1 MIIFRKEYKIVSEKD
16 QKDKA
21 NTLYLYVENIDSVIY
36 AKFGEA
42 FKQTVWERYD
52 ATGYTQHSKQ
62 IKVWKSSV
70 GDKPIHRLLRSMF
83 TWAGNKS
90 ENPLNTNEAY
100 IIKSSD
106 ELDRMIETI
115 TDIVKNQ
122 KIGPDFFRSRCENL
136 TYNPRSYQQ
145 DIINKAQNVLS
156 VKDRV
161 LVNLSTRGGKS
172 FVSLNIC
179 KNIIGKTKVANI
191 LILTPFPAAE
201 GSFEEVANFHKDF
214 KGWKY
219 VRLSA
224 KTKSD
229 EFCDKNIIF
238 CSYQFYDEG
247 KSICQKLIQDMFFDV
262 IVLDECH
269 NTSDSERTKKLL
281 KTLNYGKLLYMSGTP
296 FNDIYSGYF
305 TKDEVVTFDFID
317 FIKFAKAHPDQI
329 KLPNLHIK
337 NVCNVKMLENEL
349 TAMCPDV
356 FKDADAFDFQ
366 TIFSNDQH
374 AEALFTWLFRPVK
387 SSPLIVN
394 TKRWFDLS
402 NQKRII
408 AFFSTTAQVD
418 VAKKALEKLLP
429 NYKVLSVSGEDVDFN
444 SVDEKTINKAF
455 EENENTIIL
464 TCGKLT
470 TGVTLPK
477 LDTIWYFKNTSS
489 AEQFVQILF
498 RTMTPCDGKTDAT
511 MYCFDSEASLKVV
524 KEYATVRLDEM
535 STNISKGENDTYQTV
550 ISDILSCINFT
561 YLTDSYQWNQ
571 ENPDDYF
578 EKLHKLPYSH
588 SVVAAFQNFNSFDG
602 VEDLGT
608 EELKEKD
615 LTITKAQGEATKGQ
629 CDRNNNLKKLF
640 RESNRKSSDDSN
652 EEERTSN
659 KVVKQLLKLLL
670 NIDKKIFVNDFVES
684 YKDLEKLMPK
694 ELKDYEANYK
704 QLLEDNKARLN
715 QMIEDIRYK
724 ESHNK
729 VDELLQGLSFSNS
742 TDMKT
747 PEALLDKMF
756 EKLSNYNGTICD
768 PCAGVGTMLLYA
780 VEKYGFKKED
790 CYGID
795 IDEDNVKIC
804 KKLGFVNI
812 IQGDAQDSKTWGK
825 LNMNFDHI
833 IMNPP
838 YDKNLHLKILQEAMK
853 HSNDVVNLS
862 PIRWLQDPL
871 AEYKKNSDWEK
882 FADIRKK
889 IENLDEIKSIEAT
902 SLFRAAFTMDLG
914 IYHITDKG
922 DWTPSYKSSIV
933 DKVEDVIN
941 CSKVKTLYDF
951 GEKEASDGWRVRL
964 HFIAPFPSNIPNGVT
979 AVGMKYEICHPYH
992 DWVYKD
998 GYTKDG
1004 IFWADNVH
1012 HKAGPKSYTRDDKLP
1027 YSIRFDTETEAYNF
1041 QAYTKTKFFKY
1052 IYSIMKTDQNVPLK
1066 YLPFMPTYT
1075 HPWTDAELYKYFNL
1089 TDEEI
1094 KEIEKEIR

>member
-1 MIIFRKEYKIVSEKD
+1 MTIFGKEYKIVSEKD
-16 QKDKA
+16 QKDKS
-21 NTLYLYVENIDSVIY
+21 NTLYLYIENIDGVTY

-42 FKQTVWERYD
+42 FKQTVWDRYA

-100 IIKSSD
+100 IIKSSA
-106 ELDRMIETI
+106 ELDNMIGTI
-115 TDIVKNQ
+115 TNIVKNQ
-122 KIGPDFFRSRCENL
+122 KIGPDFFRNRCQNL
-136 TYNPRSYQQ
+136 TYSPRSYQQ

-179 KNIIGKTKVANI
+179 KNIIGKTKAANV

-201 GSFEEVANFHKDF
+201 GSFEEVANLHKDF

-219 VRLSA
+219 IRLSA
-224 KTKSD
+224 KTKAD

-247 KSICQKLIQDMFFDV
+247 KAICQKLIKDLFLDV

-269 NTSDSERTKKLL
+269 NTSDSDRTVKLL
-281 KTLNYGKLLYMSGTP
+281 KTLNYSKLLYMSGTP

-337 NVCNVKMLENEL
+337 NVCNISMLQEQL
-349 TAMCPDV
+349 TALSPTVFEDADV
-356 FKDADAFDFQ
+356 FDFP

-374 AEALFTWLFRPVK
+374 AEAFFTWLFRPVK
-387 SSPLIVN
+387 SNPLVVN
-394 TKRWFDLS
+394 TKRWFDL
-402 NQKRII
+402 NDQKRVI

-429 NYKVLSVSGEDVDFN
+429 NYKVLSVSGEDTDFT
-444 SVDEKTINKAF
+444 SVDERKVNDAF
-455 EENENTIIL
+455 KEENTIIL

-477 LDTIWYFKNTSS
+477 LDTIWYFKNTAS
-489 AEQFVQILF
+489 AEQFIQILF

-535 STNISKGENDTYQTV
+535 STNITKDENDTYQKV
-550 ISDILSCINFT
+550 INDILSCINFT
-561 YLTDSYQWNQ
+561 YLSNSYQWQ
-571 ENPDDYF
+571 SEDPDDYF

-602 VEDLGT
+602 VEDIGT

-629 CDRNNNLKKLF
+629 CDRNNKLKQLF
-640 RESNRKSSDDSN
+640 RESKSSNDDTG
-652 EEERTSN
+652 ERDRTSN

-670 NIDKKIFVNDFVES
+670 NIDKKIFVNDFVKS
-684 YKDLEKLMPK
+684 YTDLEKLIPE
-694 ELKDYEANYK
+694 ELKDYKDNYI

-724 ESHNK
+724 ESRGK
-729 VDELLQGLSFSNS
+729 VDELLQGFSFSNS

-747 PEALLDKMF
+747 PEALLDIMF
-756 EKLSNYNGTICD
+756 GKFSNYNGTICD
-768 PCAGVGTMLLYA
+768 PCAGVGTMLRYA

-795 IDEDNVKIC
+795 INEDNVKIC
-804 KKLGFVNI
+804 RKLGFVNI
-812 IQGDAQDSKTWGK
+812 IQGDAKDPETWEK
-825 LNMNFDHI
+825 WNMNFDKI

-853 HSNDVVNLS
+853 HSDEIVNLS

-871 AEYKKNSDWEK
+871 AEYKKNSDFKK
-882 FADIRKK
+882 FEGIRKR
-889 IENLDEIKSIEAT
+889 IETLDVVSKDDVFRHFSITNSE
-902 SLFRAAFTMDLG
+902 DLG
-914 IYHITDKG
+914 IYHITKCGKWQDFYMKLLCKRCYDKIKDSLCTIDHNKKDGWRIRVCSITNPNHRTGGLNSLGKLLIFKDGMKDGKPWYEHFGKNKWSKTTPEITDSIRFNSKEEAENFIDSVENTKFGRWYESHIITDMNICNSNILWLG
-922 DWTPSYKSSIV
+922 DYTHKWT
-933 DKVEDVIN
+933 DEM
-941 CSKVKTLYDF
+941 LYDF
-951 GEKEASDGWRVRL
+951 FG
-964 HFIAPFPSNIPNGVT
+964 
-979 AVGMKYEICHPYH
+979 
-992 DWVYKD
+992 
-998 GYTKDG
+998 
-1004 IFWADNVH
+1004 
-1012 HKAGPKSYTRDDKLP
+1012 
-1027 YSIRFDTETEAYNF
+1027 
-1041 QAYTKTKFFKY
+1041 
-1052 IYSIMKTDQNVPLK
+1052 
-1066 YLPFMPTYT
+1066 
-1075 HPWTDAELYKYFNL
+1075 L
-1089 TDEEI
+1089 TDDEI
-1094 KEIEKEIR
+1094 NEIEQEIN

>member
-1 MIIFRKEYKIVSEKD
+1 MTIFGKEYKIVSEKD

-21 NTLYLYVENIDSVIY
+21 NTLYLYIENIEGVTY

-83 TWAGNKS
+83 TWAGNKN

-136 TYNPRSYQQ
+136 TYSPRSYQQ

-201 GSFEEVANFHKDF
+201 GSFEEVANLHKDF

-224 KTKSD
+224 KTKAD

-247 KSICQKLIQDMFFDV
+247 KAICQKLIQDMFFDV

-337 NVCNVKMLENEL
+337 NACNVKMLENEL
-349 TAMCPDV
+349 TAMYPDV
-356 FKDADAFDFQ
+356 FKDADAFDFP

-374 AEALFTWLFRPVK
+374 AEAFFTWLFRPVK
-387 SSPLIVN
+387 SNPLIVN

-561 YLTDSYQWNQ
+561 YLTGKYQWVD
-571 ENPDDYF
+571 EDPDDYF

-588 SVVAAFQNFNSFDG
+588 SVVAAFQNFTSFDG

-640 RESNRKSSDDSN
+640 RDGNRKPSDDSN

-670 NIDKKIFVNDFVES
+670 NIDKKIFVNDFVKS
-684 YKDLEKLMPK
+684 YKDLKKLMPK

-724 ESHNK
+724 ESHGK

-756 EKLSNYNGTICD
+756 EKLSNYNGIICD

-812 IQGDAQDSKTWGK
+812 IQGDAQDPKTWGK

-838 YDKNLHLKILQEAMK
+838 YDKNLHLKILSEAMK
-853 HSNDVVNLS
+853 HSDDVVNLS

-871 AEYKKNSDWEK
+871 AEYKKNSDWKK
-882 FADIRKK
+882 FESVRKR
-889 IENLDEIKSIEAT
+889 IETLDVVSAAEANK
-902 SLFRAAFTMDLG
+902 LFGIGAFIDLG
-914 IYHITDKG
+914 IYRVTPKCGRDLTNFWKEVRKPAEVTMIEKLITMKDNLLNHIEKQKLDGIRVPLTDIGGNRGYKPVYKELAYVVDG
-922 DWTPSYKSSIV
+922 KKDGKDWTKCKNMGGYEKPEGSALPLSVKFASAAEAQNFY
-933 DKVEDVIN
+933 DV
-941 CSKVKTLYDF
+941 F
-951 GEKEASDGWRVRL
+951 
-964 HFIAPFPSNIPNGVT
+964 
-979 AVGMKYEICHPYH
+979 
-992 DWVYKD
+992 
-998 GYTKDG
+998 YTKFGSWICD
-1004 IFWADNVH
+1004 ITH
-1012 HKAGPKSYTRDDKLP
+1012 TQQHLQPSILP
-1027 YSIRFDTETEAYNF
+1027 WLGD
-1041 QAYTKTKFFKY
+1041 
-1052 IYSIMKTDQNVPLK
+1052 
-1066 YLPFMPTYT
+1066 YT
-1075 HPWTDAELYKYFNL
+1075 HKWNDEMLYEYFGL
-1089 TDEEI
+1089 TEDEI
-1094 KEIEKEIR
+1094 NEIEQDIK

>member
-1 MIIFRKEYKIVSEKD
+1 MIIFGKEYKIVSEKD

-83 TWAGNKS
+83 TWAGNKN

-106 ELDRMIETI
+106 ELDRMIEII

-262 IVLDECH
+262 VILDECH

-337 NVCNVKMLENEL
+337 NVCNIKMLENEL
-349 TAMCPDV
+349 TAMCSDV

-374 AEALFTWLFRPVK
+374 AEAFFTWLFRPVK

-418 VAKKALEKLLP
+418 VAKKAIEKLLP

-640 RESNRKSSDDSN
+640 RNSNKKPSDDSN

-670 NIDKKIFVNDFVES
+670 NIDKKIFVNDFVKS

-724 ESHNK
+724 ESHGK

-812 IQGDAQDSKTWGK
+812 TQGDAQDPKTWEKLGK
-825 LNMNFDHI
+825 NMNFDHI

-838 YDKNLHLKILQEAMK
+838 YNGSLHLKILKEAMK
-853 HSNDVVNLS
+853 HSKEIVNLS
-862 PIRWLQDPL
+862 PANQMFSGVRLIKCHS
-871 AEYKKNSDWEK
+871 EIKKNPELVQNIQDVDLIKPEEASAMFGASFAGPLMLIHYDLTKEGKDYKDFNVIPKNLRSVFDKTVKAVYEGKYPSLWSVIKEGDCSKDKFSLTCPEVHGNQGQSDW
-882 FADIRKK
+882 A
-889 IENLDEIKSIEAT
+889 EIT
-902 SLFRAAFTMDLG
+902 S
-914 IYHITDKG
+914 
-922 DWTPSYKSSIV
+922 
-933 DKVEDVIN
+933 
-941 CSKVKTLYDF
+941 
-951 GEKEASDGWRVRL
+951 
-964 HFIAPFPSNIPNGVT
+964 
-979 AVGMKYEICHPYH
+979 
-992 DWVYKD
+992 
-998 GYTKDG
+998 
-1004 IFWADNVH
+1004 
-1012 HKAGPKSYTRDDKLP
+1012 KSYEKALASKQRWGWHLE
-1027 YSIRFDTETEAYNF
+1027 FDTEEERKNCWECWHLKSHMFIHSLIKADNF
-1041 QAYTKTKFFKY
+1041 NMYQW
-1052 IYSIMKTDQNVPLK
+1052 
-1066 YLPFMPTYT
+1066 LPALDYKKK
-1075 HPWTDAELYKYFNL
+1075 WTDKMLYEYFDL
-1089 TDEEI
+1089 TEDEI
-1094 KEIEKEIR
+1094 KEIEKEIK

>member
-1 MIIFRKEYKIVSEKD
+1 MIVFGKEYKIVSEKD
-16 QKDKA
+16 QKNKA
-21 NTLYLYVENIDSVIY
+21 NTLYLYIENIDDVIY

-106 ELDRMIETI
+106 ELDRMIKTI

-136 TYNPRSYQQ
+136 TYSPRSYQQ

-247 KSICQKLIQDMFFDV
+247 KAICQKLIQDMFFDV

-356 FKDADAFDFQ
+356 FKDADAFDFP

-374 AEALFTWLFRPVK
+374 AEAFFTWLFRPVK
-387 SSPLIVN
+387 SNPLIVN

-418 VAKKALEKLLP
+418 VAKKAIEKLLP
-429 NYKVLSVSGEDVDFN
+429 NYKVLSVSGEDVDFT
-444 SVDEKTINKAF
+444 SVDEKTVNDAF
-455 EENENTIIL
+455 ENENTIIL

-561 YLTDSYQWNQ
+561 YLTNKYQWVD
-571 ENPDDYF
+571 EDPDDYF

-640 RESNRKSSDDSN
+640 RESNRKPSDDSN

-670 NIDKKIFVNDFVES
+670 NIDKKIFVNDFVKS

-724 ESHNK
+724 ESHGK

-780 VEKYGFKKED
+780 VEKHSFKKED

-825 LNMNFDHI
+825 LGKNMNFDHI

-838 YDKNLHLKILQEAMK
+838 YTTKVEKGRKRALDLDFPIYKEACKHSDDVVCLMRRSQKYKKDGEYTGYQEDDITFEGVNVEVAIFEHKRGLPTLKIKSKYELNGKLDWIKQNDLTSKTITLWHLIDRDWDKFKLGEPVPNGYVALNEVSTKNFTVFTEGEIPLKKNGEPLRMLIYIRTSNSVAMK
-853 HSNDVVNLS
+853 KWLLEYVNPLHNVFRRFGDNNIDRGFTRTIEV
-862 PIRWLQDPL
+862 PEELIR
-871 AEYKKNSDWEK
+871 
-882 FADIRKK
+882 R
-889 IENLDEIKSIEAT
+889 
-902 SLFRAAFTMDLG
+902 
-914 IYHITDKG
+914 
-922 DWTPSYKSSIV
+922 
-933 DKVEDVIN
+933 
-941 CSKVKTLYDF
+941 
-951 GEKEASDGWRVRL
+951 
-964 HFIAPFPSNIPNGVT
+964 
-979 AVGMKYEICHPYH
+979 
-992 DWVYKD
+992 
-998 GYTKDG
+998 
-1004 IFWADNVH
+1004 
-1012 HKAGPKSYTRDDKLP
+1012 
-1027 YSIRFDTETEAYNF
+1027 
-1041 QAYTKTKFFKY
+1041 
-1052 IYSIMKTDQNVPLK
+1052 
-1066 YLPFMPTYT
+1066 
-1075 HPWTDAELYKYFNL
+1075 
-1089 TDEEI
+1089 
-1094 KEIEKEIR
+1094 

>member
-1 MIIFRKEYKIVSEKD
+1 MKIFGKEYKIVSEKD

-21 NTLYLYVENIDSVIY
+21 NTLYLYIENIDGVTY

-136 TYNPRSYQQ
+136 TYSPRSYQQ

-179 KNIIGKTKVANI
+179 KNIIGNTKVANI

-201 GSFEEVANFHKDF
+201 GSFEEVANLHKDF

-224 KTKSD
+224 KTKAD

-247 KSICQKLIQDMFFDV
+247 KAICQKLIQDMFFDV

-356 FKDADAFDFQ
+356 FKDADAFDFP
-366 TIFSNDQH
+366 TVFSNDQH
-374 AEALFTWLFRPVK
+374 AEAFFTWLFRPVK
-387 SSPLIVN
+387 SNPLIVN

-408 AFFSTTAQVD
+408 AFFSTTTQVD

-444 SVDEKTINKAF
+444 SVDEKTINKSF

-561 YLTDSYQWNQ
+561 YLTDKYQWID
-571 ENPDDYF
+571 EDPDDYF

-602 VEDLGT
+602 VDDLGT

-640 RESNRKSSDDSN
+640 RDGNRKPSDDSN

-670 NIDKKIFVNDFVES
+670 NIDKKIFVNDFVKS

-724 ESHNK
+724 ESHGK

-804 KKLGFVNI
+804 KKLEFVNI
-812 IQGDAQDSKTWGK
+812 IKGDAQDPKTWGK

-838 YDKNLHLKILQEAMK
+838 YNGSLHLKILKEAMQ
-853 HSNDVVNLS
+853 HSKEIVNLS
-862 PIRWLQDPL
+862 PANQMFSGVRLIKDHS
-871 AEYKKNSDWEK
+871 EIKKNPELVQHIQDVDLIKPEEASAMFGASFAGPLMLIHYDLTKEGKDYKEFNIIPNNFRSIFDKTVRAVYEGKCTSLWSIIKEGDCPKDKFSLTCPEVHGHQGQSDWAEITSKNYEK
-882 FADIRKK
+882 A
-889 IENLDEIKSIEAT
+889 LA
-902 SLFRAAFTMDLG
+902 
-914 IYHITDKG
+914 
-922 DWTPSYKSSIV
+922 
-933 DKVEDVIN
+933 
-941 CSKVKTLYDF
+941 SKQRW
-951 GEKEASDGWRVRL
+951 GWHL
-964 HFIAPFPSNIPNGVT
+964 
-979 AVGMKYEICHPYH
+979 E
-992 DWVYKD
+992 
-998 GYTKDG
+998 
-1004 IFWADNVH
+1004 
-1012 HKAGPKSYTRDDKLP
+1012 
-1027 YSIRFDTETEAYNF
+1027 FDTEEERKNCWECWHLKSHMFIHSLIKADNF
-1041 QAYTKTKFFKY
+1041 NMYQW
-1052 IYSIMKTDQNVPLK
+1052 
-1066 YLPFMPTYT
+1066 LPALDYT
-1075 HPWTDAELYKYFNL
+1075 HPWTDEMLYEYFGL
-1089 TDEEI
+1089 TEDEV
-1094 KEIEKEIR
+1094 KEIEQGIK

>member
-1 MIIFRKEYKIVSEKD
+1 MTVFGKEYKIVSEKD
-16 QKDKA
+16 QKDKS
-21 NTLYLYVENIDSVIY
+21 NTLYLYVEKVGKSVY

-70 GDKPIHRLLRSMF
+70 GDKPIHRMLRSMF
-83 TWAGNKS
+83 TWAGNKN

-100 IIKSSD
+100 IINSSD
-106 ELDRMIETI
+106 ELDRMIDTI

-122 KIGPDFFRSRCENL
+122 KIGPDFFRDRCENP
-136 TYNPRSYQQ
+136 TYSPRSYQQ
-145 DIINKAQNVLS
+145 DIINKAQNILS

-179 KNIIGKTKVANI
+179 KNIIGKTKAANI

-219 VRLSA
+219 IRLSA
-224 KTKSD
+224 KTKAD

-247 KSICQKLIQDMFFDV
+247 KSICQKLIQDMFIDV

-269 NTSDSERTKKLL
+269 NTSDSDRTKKLL

-337 NVCNVKMLENEL
+337 NVCNVKMLEEQL
-349 TAMCPDV
+349 TAFCPTVFEEADV
-356 FKDADAFDFQ
+356 FDFP
-366 TIFSNDQH
+366 TIFSDGQH
-374 AEALFTWLFRPVK
+374 AEAFFAWLFRPV
-387 SSPLIVN
+387 SSNPLIVN
-394 TKRWFDLS
+394 TKRWFDL
-402 NQKRII
+402 NGQKRII

-418 VAKKALEKLLP
+418 IAKKALEKLLP
-429 NYKVLSVSGEDVDFN
+429 NYRVLSVSGEDTDFN
-444 SVDEKTINKAF
+444 SVDEKTVNKAF
-455 EENENTIIL
+455 EENERTIIL

-524 KEYATVRLDEM
+524 KEYAAVRLDEM
-535 STNISKGENDTYQTV
+535 STNISKGEDDTYQTV
-550 ISDILSCINFT
+550 ICDILSCINFT
-561 YLTDSYQWNQ
+561 FLTDSYQWEQ
-571 ENPDDYF
+571 EDPDDYF

-588 SVVAAFQNFNSFDG
+588 SVVAAFQNFSSFDD
-602 VEDLGT
+602 VADLHT

-615 LTITKAQGEATKGQ
+615 LTITKPQGEATKGQ

-640 RESNRKSSDDSN
+640 RDSNKKFSDDSH

-670 NIDKKIFVNDFVES
+670 NLDKKIFVNDFTKS
-684 YKDLEKLMPK
+684 YKDLESLMPE
-694 ELKDYEANYK
+694 ELKDYKDNYI

-724 ESHNK
+724 EKHGL
-729 VDELLQGLSFSNS
+729 DELVQGLSFSNS

-747 PEALLDKMF
+747 PDVLLERMF
-756 EKLSNYNGTICD
+756 SKFSDANGTICD
-768 PCAGVGTMLLYA
+768 PCAGVGIMLLYA
-780 VEKYGFKKED
+780 VKLGFKKEN
-790 CYGID
+790 CYGIEF
-795 IDEDNVKIC
+795 DEDNVKVC
-804 KKLGFVNI
+804 HKLGFVNI
-812 IQGDAQDSKTWGK
+812 IKGDATDAAKWEELGMK
-825 LNMNFDHI
+825 FDKI

-838 YDKNLHLKILQEAMK
+838 YDGNLHLKILNEAMK
-853 HSNDVVNLS
+853 HSDEIVNLS

-871 AEYKKNSDWEK
+871 AEYKKNSDWER
-882 FADIRKK
+882 FESIRGR
-889 IENLDEIKSIEAT
+889 IANLDVVSAAEAQQ
-902 SLFRAAFTMDLG
+902 LFSSGQYENLG
-914 IYHITDKG
+914 IYRLTKNGGLGVLPKPFI
-922 DWTPSYKSSIV
+922 SQALF
-933 DKVEDVIN
+933 DKVNLPTYQGKHKSFYSERVSENYKNFDKPFVKVSALHGNVGAKDWFDIITPQKELAM
-941 CSKVKTLYDF
+941 SKEQNKGGSCTFTYNFDTQEEAENFFAYCHTKFIKACNGNVKT
-951 GEKEASDGWRVRL
+951 
-964 HFIAPFPSNIPNGVT
+964 NIRWPGY
-979 AVGMKYEICHPYH
+979 AV
-992 DWVYKD
+992 
-998 GYTKDG
+998 
-1004 IFWADNVH
+1004 
-1012 HKAGPKSYTRDDKLP
+1012 
-1027 YSIRFDTETEAYNF
+1027 
-1041 QAYTKTKFFKY
+1041 
-1052 IYSIMKTDQNVPLK
+1052 
-1066 YLPFMPTYT
+1066 PFMPTYT
-1075 HPWTDAELYKYFNL
+1075 HPWTDEMLYKYFDL
-1089 TDEEI
+1089 TEDEI
-1094 KEIEKEIR
+1094 KEIESAFN

>member
-1 MIIFRKEYKIVSEKD
+1 MKVFGREYKIISEKD

-21 NTLYLYVENIDSVIY
+21 NTLYLYIENIDGVIY

-122 KIGPDFFRSRCENL
+122 KIGPDFFRNRCENL
-136 TYNPRSYQQ
+136 TYSPRSYQQ

-201 GSFEEVANFHKDF
+201 GSFEEVANLHKDF

-224 KTKSD
+224 KTKAD

-247 KSICQKLIQDMFFDV
+247 KAICQKLIQDMFFDV

-317 FIKFAKAHPDQI
+317 FIKFAKTHPDQI

-356 FKDADAFDFQ
+356 FKDADAFDFP

-374 AEALFTWLFRPVK
+374 AEAFFTWLFQPVK
-387 SSPLIVN
+387 SNPLIVN

-455 EENENTIIL
+455 EENENTVIL

-550 ISDILSCINFT
+550 INDILSCINFT
-561 YLTDSYQWNQ
+561 YLADKYQWID
-571 ENPDDYF
+571 EDPDDYF

-640 RESNRKSSDDSN
+640 RESNRKPSDDSN

-670 NIDKKIFVNDFVES
+670 NIDKKIFVNDLVKS

-812 IQGDAQDSKTWGK
+812 TKGDAQDPKTWGK

-862 PIRWLQDPL
+862 PNFYED
-871 AEYKKNSDWEK
+871 YKKLEDVPVATDIEVIPREEASILFGGIQLAFNLSIQYYVKGQEDKTLLTRYIPEDYKVFSKVKFEK
-882 FADIRKK
+882 SFKDVFTPDYDGKGIFVPLK
-889 IENLDEIKSIEAT
+889 LMTAT
-902 SLFRAAFTMDLG
+902 W
-914 IYHITDKG
+914 DKNK
-922 DWTPSYKSSIV
+922 DHIV
-933 DKVEDVIN
+933 DKLGILVDG
-941 CSKVKTLYDF
+941 KTL
-951 GEKEASDGWRVRL
+951 DG
-964 HFIAPFPSNIPNGVT
+964 T
-979 AVGMKYEICHPYH
+979 Y
-992 DWVYKD
+992 YKD
-998 GYTKDG
+998 ARNRNKDRPCGG
-1004 IFWADNVH
+1004 I
-1012 HKAGPKSYTRDDKLP
+1012 K
-1027 YSIRFDTETEAYNF
+1027 FDTLEEAKAFVDYTES
-1041 QAYTKTKFFKY
+1041 TFFIRWVKAFHTNSRY
-1052 IYSIMKTDQNVPLK
+1052 ILSEY
-1066 YLPFMPTYT
+1066 PFMPTYT
-1075 HPWTDAELYKYFNL
+1075 HPWTDEMLYEYFGL
-1089 TDEEI
+1089 TEDEI
-1094 KEIEKEIR
+1094 KEIEQEIG

>member
-1 MIIFRKEYKIVSEKD
+1 MTVFGKEYKIVSEKD
-16 QKDKA
+16 QKDKS
-21 NTLYLYVENIDSVIY
+21 NTLYLYVEKVGKSVY

-70 GDKPIHRLLRSMF
+70 GDKPIHKMLRSMF
-83 TWAGNKS
+83 TWAGNKN

-100 IIKSSD
+100 IINSSD
-106 ELDRMIETI
+106 ELDRMIDTI

-122 KIGPDFFRSRCENL
+122 KIGPDFFRDRCENL
-136 TYNPRSYQQ
+136 TYSPRSYQQ
-145 DIINKAQNVLS
+145 GIINKAQNILS

-179 KNIIGKTKVANI
+179 KNIIGKTKAANI

-219 VRLSA
+219 IRLSA
-224 KTKSD
+224 KTKAD
-229 EFCDKNIIF
+229 EFCDKNVIF

-247 KSICQKLIQDMFFDV
+247 KSICQKLIQDMFIDV

-269 NTSDSERTKKLL
+269 NTSDSDRTKKLL

-317 FIKFAKAHPDQI
+317 FIKFAKVHPDQI
-329 KLPNLHIK
+329 KLPSLHIK
-337 NVCNVKMLENEL
+337 NVCNVKMLEEQL
-349 TAMCPDV
+349 TAFCPTVFEEADV
-356 FKDADAFDFQ
+356 FDFP

-374 AEALFTWLFRPVK
+374 AEAFFTWLFRPVK
-387 SSPLIVN
+387 SNPLIVN
-394 TKRWFDLS
+394 TKRWFDLN
-402 NQKRII
+402 NQKRVI

-418 VAKKALEKLLP
+418 IAKKVLEKLLP

-455 EENENTIIL
+455 EESERTIIL

-524 KEYATVRLDEM
+524 KEYAAVRLDEM
-535 STNISKGENDTYQTV
+535 STNISKGEDDTYQTV
-550 ISDILSCINFT
+550 IVDILSCINFT
-561 YLTDSYQWNQ
+561 YLTASYQWEQ
-571 ENPDDYF
+571 EDPDDYF

-588 SVVAAFQNFNSFDG
+588 SVVAAFQNFSSFDG
-602 VEDLGT
+602 IEDLHT

-615 LTITKAQGEATKGQ
+615 LTITKPQGEATKGQ
-629 CDRNNNLKKLF
+629 CDRNNMLKKQLF
-640 RESNRKSSDDSN
+640 GSKKPSDDSH

-670 NIDKKIFVNDFVES
+670 NIDKKIFVNDFVKS
-684 YKDLEKLMPK
+684 YKDLESLMPE
-694 ELKDYEANYK
+694 ELKDYKDNYI
-704 QLLEDNKARLN
+704 QLLEDNKVRLN

-724 ESHNK
+724 EKHSL
-729 VDELLQGLSFSNS
+729 DELVQGLSFSNS

-747 PEALLDKMF
+747 PDVLLERMF
-756 EKLSNYNGTICD
+756 SKLSDANGTICD

-780 VEKYGFKKED
+780 VKLGFKKEN
-790 CYGID
+790 CYGIEL
-795 IDEDNVKIC
+795 DEDNVKVC
-804 KKLGFVNI
+804 HKLGFVNI
-812 IQGDAQDSKTWGK
+812 IQGDATDAAKWEELGMK
-825 LNMNFDHI
+825 FDKI

-838 YDKNLHLKILQEAMK
+838 YDGNLHLKILSEAMK
-853 HSNDVVNLS
+853 HSENVVNLS
-862 PIRWLQDPL
+862 PNFYED
-871 AEYKKNSDWEK
+871 YKKLEDVPIASFIDVINRDEASKAFGGIQLSFNLSIQTYSKDKKNEALLDMYVPSTYK
-882 FADIRKK
+882 IFKK
-889 IENLDEIKSIEAT
+889 IKLEKTFKDVFTDNYNESGIFVPLKLMTAT
-902 SLFRAAFTMDLG
+902 W
-914 IYHITDKG
+914 DKNK
-922 DWTPSYKSSIV
+922 DFIV
-933 DKVEDVIN
+933 DKLGVLNDG
-941 CSKVKTLYDF
+941 KT
-951 GEKEASDGWRVRL
+951 SDG
-964 HFIAPFPSNIPNGVT
+964 T
-979 AVGMKYEICHPYH
+979 Y
-992 DWVYKD
+992 YKD
-998 GYTKDG
+998 KRNKNKDRPCGG
-1004 IFWADNVH
+1004 IKF
-1012 HKAGPKSYTRDDKLP
+1012 S
-1027 YSIRFDTETEAYNF
+1027 SIEEAENF
-1041 QAYTKTKFFKY
+1041 IKFTKTKFFISWVKAFHTNSRY
-1052 IYSIMKTDQNVPLK
+1052 ILSEY
-1066 YLPFMPTYT
+1066 PFMPTYK
-1075 HPWTDAELYKYFNL
+1075 HPWTDEMLYKYFDL
-1089 TDEEI
+1089 TEDEI
-1094 KEIEKEIR
+1094 KEIESAFN

>member
-1 MIIFRKEYKIVSEKD
+1 MTIFGKEYKIVFEKD

-21 NTLYLYVENIDSVIY
+21 NTLYLYIENIDGVTY

-122 KIGPDFFRSRCENL
+122 KIGPDFFRNRCENL
-136 TYNPRSYQQ
+136 TYSPRSYQQ

-201 GSFEEVANFHKDF
+201 GSFEEVANLHKDF

-224 KTKSD
+224 KTKAD

-247 KSICQKLIQDMFFDV
+247 KAICQKLIQDMFFDV
-262 IVLDECH
+262 IILDECH
-269 NTSDSERTKKLL
+269 NTSDSERTKNLL

-349 TAMCPDV
+349 TTMCPDV
-356 FKDADAFDFQ
+356 FKDADAFDFP

-374 AEALFTWLFRPVK
+374 AEAFFTWLFRPVK
-387 SSPLIVN
+387 SNPLIVN
-394 TKRWFDLS
+394 TKRWFDLN

-408 AFFSTTAQVD
+408 AFFSTIAQVD

-455 EENENTIIL
+455 EENENTVIL

-550 ISDILSCINFT
+550 INDILSCINFT
-561 YLTDSYQWNQ
+561 YLTDKYQWVD
-571 ENPDDYF
+571 EDPDDYF

-640 RESNRKSSDDSN
+640 RDGNRKPSDDNN

-670 NIDKKIFVNDFVES
+670 NIDKKIFVNDFVKS

-724 ESHNK
+724 ESHGK

-756 EKLSNYNGTICD
+756 EKLSNVNGTICD

-780 VEKYGFKKED
+780 VEKYGFKKEY

-812 IQGDAQDSKTWGK
+812 IQGDAQDPKTWGK
-825 LNMNFDHI
+825 INMNFDHI

-838 YDKNLHLKILQEAMK
+838 YNGSLHLKILKEAIK
-853 HSNDVVNLS
+853 HSKEVVNLS
-862 PIRWLQDPL
+862 PANQMFSGVRLIKDHS
-871 AEYKKNSDWEK
+871 EIKKNPELVQNIQDVDLIKPEEASAMFGASFAGPLMLIHYDLTKEGKDYKEFNIIPKNLRSVFDKTVRSVYEGKYPSLWSIIKEGDCPKDKFSLTCPEVHGNQGQSDWAEITSKNYEK
-882 FADIRKK
+882 A
-889 IENLDEIKSIEAT
+889 LA
-902 SLFRAAFTMDLG
+902 
-914 IYHITDKG
+914 
-922 DWTPSYKSSIV
+922 
-933 DKVEDVIN
+933 
-941 CSKVKTLYDF
+941 SKQRW
-951 GEKEASDGWRVRL
+951 GWHL
-964 HFIAPFPSNIPNGVT
+964 
-979 AVGMKYEICHPYH
+979 E
-992 DWVYKD
+992 
-998 GYTKDG
+998 
-1004 IFWADNVH
+1004 
-1012 HKAGPKSYTRDDKLP
+1012 
-1027 YSIRFDTETEAYNF
+1027 FDTEEDRKNCWECWHLKSHMLIHSLIKADNF
-1041 QAYTKTKFFKY
+1041 NMYQW
-1052 IYSIMKTDQNVPLK
+1052 
-1066 YLPFMPTYT
+1066 LPALDYT
-1075 HPWTDAELYKYFNL
+1075 HPWTDEMLYEYFGL
-1089 TDEEI
+1089 TEDEVN
-1094 KEIEKEIR
+1094 EIEQGIK

>member
-1 MIIFRKEYKIVSEKD
+1 MIVFGKEYKIVSEKD
-16 QKDKA
+16 QKNKA
-21 NTLYLYVENIDSVIY
+21 NTLYLYIENIDDVIY

-83 TWAGNKS
+83 TWAGNKN

-106 ELDRMIETI
+106 ELDKMIETI

-122 KIGPDFFRSRCENL
+122 KTGPDFFRNRCENL

-269 NTSDSERTKKLL
+269 NTSDSERTKKML

-349 TAMCPDV
+349 TTMCPDV
-356 FKDADAFDFQ
+356 FKDADAFDFP

-374 AEALFTWLFRPVK
+374 AEAFFTWLFRPVK
-387 SSPLIVN
+387 SNPLIVN

-402 NQKRII
+402 NQKRVI

-418 VAKKALEKLLP
+418 VVKKALEKLLP
-429 NYKVLSVSGEDVDFN
+429 NYKVLSVSGEDVDFT
-444 SVDEKTINKAF
+444 SVDEKTVNDAF
-455 EENENTIIL
+455 ENENTIIL

-498 RTMTPCDGKTDAT
+498 RTMTSCDGKTDAT

-561 YLTDSYQWNQ
+561 YLTNKYQWVD
-571 ENPDDYF
+571 EDPDDYF

-615 LTITKAQGEATKGQ
+615 LTITKAKGEATKGQ
-629 CDRNNNLKKLF
+629 CDRNNNLRKLF
-640 RESNRKSSDDSN
+640 RESNKKSSDDSN

-670 NIDKKIFVNDFVES
+670 NIDKKIFVNDFVKS

-724 ESHNK
+724 ESHGK

-780 VEKYGFKKED
+780 VEKHSFKKED

-838 YDKNLHLKILQEAMK
+838 YDKNLHLKILQEAIK
-853 HSNDVVNLS
+853 HSDDIVNLS
-862 PIRWLQDPL
+862 PNFYED
-871 AEYKKNSDWEK
+871 YKKLKGVPVASDIDVIPREEASSSFGGIQLPFNLAIQHYIKGEHDESLLTRFMSEDYKKFSKVKFEK
-882 FADIRKK
+882 SFKDVFISDYDCKGVFVPLK
-889 IENLDEIKSIEAT
+889 LMTAT
-902 SLFRAAFTMDLG
+902 W
-914 IYHITDKG
+914 DKNK
-922 DWTPSYKSSIV
+922 DHIV
-933 DKVEDVIN
+933 DKIGILVDG
-941 CSKVKTLYDF
+941 KTLDDTY
-951 GEKEASDGWRVRL
+951 
-964 HFIAPFPSNIPNGVT
+964 
-979 AVGMKYEICHPYH
+979 
-992 DWVYKD
+992 YKD
-998 GYTKDG
+998 ARNRNKDRPCGG
-1004 IFWADNVH
+1004 I
-1012 HKAGPKSYTRDDKLP
+1012 K
-1027 YSIRFDTETEAYNF
+1027 FDTLEEAKAFVEYTESP
-1041 QAYTKTKFFKY
+1041 FFIRWVRAFHTNSRY
-1052 IYSIMKTDQNVPLK
+1052 ILSEY
-1066 YLPFMPTYT
+1066 PFMPTYT
-1075 HPWTDAELYKYFNL
+1075 HPWNDEMLYEYFDL
-1089 TDEEI
+1089 TEDEV
-1094 KEIEKEIR
+1094 KEIEQEIK

>member
-1 MIIFRKEYKIVSEKD
+1 MKIFGKEYKIVSEKD

-21 NTLYLYVENIDSVIY
+21 NTLYLYIENIDGVTY

-136 TYNPRSYQQ
+136 TYSPRSYQQ

-179 KNIIGKTKVANI
+179 KNIIGKTKAANI
-191 LILTPFPAAE
+191 LILTPFSAAE
-201 GSFEEVANFHKDF
+201 GSFEEVANLHKDF

-224 KTKSD
+224 KTKAD

-247 KSICQKLIQDMFFDV
+247 KAICQKLIQDMFFDV

-356 FKDADAFDFQ
+356 FKDADAFDFP

-374 AEALFTWLFRPVK
+374 AEAFFTWLFRPVK
-387 SSPLIVN
+387 SNPLIVN

-444 SVDEKTINKAF
+444 SVDEKTINKSF
-455 EENENTIIL
+455 EENENTVIL

-561 YLTDSYQWNQ
+561 YLTGKYQWVD
-571 ENPDDYF
+571 EDPDDYF

-640 RESNRKSSDDSN
+640 RDGNRKPSDDSN

-670 NIDKKIFVNDFVES
+670 NIDKKIFVNDFVKS

-724 ESHNK
+724 ESHGK

-812 IQGDAQDSKTWGK
+812 IQGDAQDPKTWEK

-838 YDKNLHLKILQEAMK
+838 YDKSLHLKILQEAMK
-853 HSNDVVNLS
+853 HSDDVVNLS

-871 AEYKKNSDWEK
+871 AEYKQGTDYKKYEN
-882 FADIRKK
+882 IRKR
-889 IENLDEIKSIEAT
+889 IASIEEVSGEEAIK
-902 SLFRAAFTMDLG
+902 LFGAAFYSSLG
-914 IYHITDKG
+914 IYHIDG
-922 DWTPSYKSSIV
+922 
-933 DKVEDVIN
+933 
-941 CSKVKTLYDF
+941 
-951 GEKEASDGWRVRL
+951 KEQEA
-964 HFIAPFPSNIPNGVT
+964 F
-979 AVGMKYEICHPYH
+979 KYEFNPLIYKITNYHCKHFTYDAPEDKPYKMVLPATH
-992 DWVYKD
+992 GHLGKYDWAEITSKEWDVAKNVKASSETN
-998 GYTKDG
+998 GYV
-1004 IFWADNVH
+1004 IMA
-1012 HKAGPKSYTRDDKLP
+1012 
-1027 YSIRFDTETEAYNF
+1027 FDTEVEMKNF
-1041 QAYTKTKFFKY
+1041 YDSLFLKLYKWLVKNIKTTAATAQYIKF
-1052 IYSIMKTDQNVPLK
+1052 VPVL
-1066 YLPFMPTYT
+1066 PTYT
-1075 HPWTDAELYKYFNL
+1075 HSWNDEMLYSYFGL
-1089 TDEEI
+1089 TEDEV
-1094 KEIEKEIR
+1094 KEIEQSIK

>member
-1 MIIFRKEYKIVSEKD
+1 MTIFGKEYKIVSEKD

-21 NTLYLYVENIDSVIY
+21 NTLYLYIENIDGVTY

-70 GDKPIHRLLRSMF
+70 GDKPIHRLLCSMF

-106 ELDRMIETI
+106 ELDRIIGTI

-136 TYNPRSYQQ
+136 TYSPRSYQQ

-201 GSFEEVANFHKDF
+201 GSFEEVANLHKDF

-224 KTKSD
+224 KTKAD

-247 KSICQKLIQDMFFDV
+247 KAICQKLIQDMFFDV

-296 FNDIYSGYF
+296 FNDIYSDYF

-356 FKDADAFDFQ
+356 FKDADAFDFP

-374 AEALFTWLFRPVK
+374 AEAFFTWLFRPVK
-387 SSPLIVN
+387 SNPLIVN

-444 SVDEKTINKAF
+444 SVDEKTINKSF
-455 EENENTIIL
+455 EENENTVIL

-561 YLTDSYQWNQ
+561 YLTGKYQWVD
-571 ENPDDYF
+571 EDPDDYF

-640 RESNRKSSDDSN
+640 RESNRKPSDDSN

-670 NIDKKIFVNDFVES
+670 NIDKKIFVNDFVKS

-724 ESHNK
+724 ESHGK

-780 VEKYGFKKED
+780 VEKYGFKKKD

-812 IQGDAQDSKTWGK
+812 IQGDAQDPKTWGK

-833 IMNPP
+833 VMNPP
-838 YDKNLHLKILQEAMK
+838 YTTKVEKGRKRALDLDFPIYKEACKHSDDVVCLMRRSQKYKKDGEYTGYQEDYITFEGVGVEVAIFEHKIGLPTLKI
-853 HSNDVVNLS
+853 
-862 PIRWLQDPL
+862 
-871 AEYKKNSDWEK
+871 
-882 FADIRKK
+882 
-889 IENLDEIKSIEAT
+889 KS
-902 SLFRAAFTMDLG
+902 
-914 IYHITDKG
+914 
-922 DWTPSYKSSIV
+922 
-933 DKVEDVIN
+933 
-941 CSKVKTLYDF
+941 
-951 GEKEASDGWRVRL
+951 
-964 HFIAPFPSNIPNGVT
+964 
-979 AVGMKYEICHPYH
+979 KYELNGKL
-992 DWVYKD
+992 DWIKQNDLTSKTTTLWHLIDRDWDKFKLGEAVPK
-998 GYTKDG
+998 GYVALNEVSTKN
-1004 IFWADNVH
+1004 FTV
-1012 HKAGPKSYTRDDKLP
+1012 
-1027 YSIRFDTETEAYNF
+1027 FTEGE
-1041 QAYTKTKFFKY
+1041 
-1052 IYSIMKTDQNVPLK
+1052 VPLK
-1066 YLPFMPTYT
+1066 KNGEPLRMLIYIRTSNSVAMKKWLLEYVNPLHNVFRRFGDNHIDRGFTRTIEVPE
-1075 HPWTDAELYKYFNL
+1075 EL
-1089 TDEEI
+1089 
-1094 KEIEKEIR
+1094 IRI

>member
-1 MIIFRKEYKIVSEKD
+1 MTIFGKEYKIVSEKD

-21 NTLYLYVENIDSVIY
+21 NTLYLYIENIDGVTY

-52 ATGYTQHSKQ
+52 ATGYTQHSMQ

-106 ELDRMIETI
+106 ELDRIIGTI

-136 TYNPRSYQQ
+136 TYSPRSYQQ

-201 GSFEEVANFHKDF
+201 GSFEEVANLHKDF

-224 KTKSD
+224 KTKAD

-247 KSICQKLIQDMFFDV
+247 KAICQKLIQDMFFDV

-281 KTLNYGKLLYMSGTP
+281 KTLSYGKLLYMSGTP

-356 FKDADAFDFQ
+356 FKDADAFDFP
-366 TIFSNDQH
+366 TVFSNDQH
-374 AEALFTWLFRPVK
+374 AEAFFTWLFRPVK
-387 SSPLIVN
+387 SNPLIVN

-524 KEYATVRLDEM
+524 KEYATVHLDEM

-561 YLTDSYQWNQ
+561 YLTGKYQWVD
-571 ENPDDYF
+571 EDTDDYF

-640 RESNRKSSDDSN
+640 RESNRKPSDDSN

-670 NIDKKIFVNDFVES
+670 NIDKKIFVNDFVKS

-724 ESHNK
+724 ESHGK

-768 PCAGVGTMLLYA
+768 PCAGVGTMLMYA

-812 IQGDAQDSKTWGK
+812 IQGDAQDPKTWGK

-853 HSNDVVNLS
+853 HSDDVVNLS

-882 FADIRKK
+882 FESVRKE
-889 IENLDEIKSIEAT
+889 IETLDVVPNSVACCMFGAGIA
-902 SLFRAAFTMDLG
+902 MNLG
-914 IYHITDKG
+914 IYHITPKGGWERETKWYEKIVIKYWIEKRTLIHHWTGDYKG
-922 DWTPSYKSSIV
+922 DFTG
-933 DKVEDVIN
+933 N
-941 CSKVKTLYDF
+941 FVKLPL
-951 GEKEASDGWRVRL
+951 L
-964 HFIAPFPSNIPNGVT
+964 HGHPGQADW
-979 AVGMKYEICHPYH
+979 YEITSPDKSYCF
-992 DWVYKD
+992 
-998 GYTKDG
+998 TKPDK
-1004 IFWADNVH
+1004 DNVRSPTVNFAT
-1012 HKAGPKSYTRDDKLP
+1012 KEEAEN
-1027 YSIRFDTETEAYNF
+1027 FWDTL
-1041 QAYTKTKFFKY
+1041 QTKFYKFINYKCRC
-1052 IYSIMKTDQNVPLK
+1052 TTTP
-1066 YLPFMPTYT
+1066 PFECFPWLSDYT
-1075 HPWTDAELYKYFNL
+1075 HPWTDEMLFEYFGL
-1089 TDEEI
+1089 TEDEVN
-1094 KEIEKEIR
+1094 EIEQSIK

>member
-1 MIIFRKEYKIVSEKD
+1 MTIFGKEYKIVSEKD

-21 NTLYLYVENIDSVIY
+21 NTLYLYIENIDGVTY

-136 TYNPRSYQQ
+136 TYSPRSYQQ

-201 GSFEEVANFHKDF
+201 GSFEEVANLHKDF
-214 KGWKY
+214 NGWKY

-281 KTLNYGKLLYMSGTP
+281 KTLNYDKLLYMSGTP

-349 TAMCPDV
+349 TTICPDV
-356 FKDADAFDFQ
+356 FKDADAFDFP

-374 AEALFTWLFRPVK
+374 AEAFFTWLFRPVK
-387 SSPLIVN
+387 SNPLIVN

-498 RTMTPCDGKTDAT
+498 RTMTPCDGKTGAT

-561 YLTDSYQWNQ
+561 YLTDKYQWID
-571 ENPDDYF
+571 EDPDDYF

-640 RESNRKSSDDSN
+640 RESNRKPSDDSN

-670 NIDKKIFVNDFVES
+670 NIDKKIFVNDFVKS

-724 ESHNK
+724 ESHGK

-812 IQGDAQDSKTWGK
+812 IQGDAQDPKTWGK

-853 HSNDVVNLS
+853 HSDDIVNLS

-871 AEYKKNSDWEK
+871 AEYKQGTDWK
-882 FADIRKK
+882 TFKDIVKK
-889 IENLDEIKSIEAT
+889 IESVDVVKKDDVFQHFNITNSE
-902 SLFRAAFTMDLG
+902 DLG
-914 IYHITDKG
+914 IYHITKNGGWQNFDTKLLCKKCYDKIKNNLCTI
-922 DWTPSYKSSIV
+922 DHNK
-933 DKVEDVIN
+933 K
-941 CSKVKTLYDF
+941 
-951 GEKEASDGWRVRL
+951 DGWRIR
-964 HFIAPFPSNIPNGVT
+964 ISSISNSNHRTGGLNNLGKLLIF
-979 AVGMKYEICHPYH
+979 
-992 DWVYKD
+992 
-998 GYTKDG
+998 KDG
-1004 IFWADNVH
+1004 IKDGKPWYDFYQKNKWSKTTPEITD
-1012 HKAGPKSYTRDDKLP
+1012 
-1027 YSIRFDTETEAYNF
+1027 SIRFNSEDEAKNF
-1041 QAYTKTKFFKY
+1041 IDSVENTKFGRWY
-1052 IYSIMKTDQNVPLK
+1052 EGHIITDMNICNMNILW
-1066 YLPFMPTYT
+1066 LDDYT
-1075 HPWTDAELYKYFNL
+1075 HPWTSKDLYKFFEL
-1089 TDEEI
+1089 TSEEI
-1094 KEIEKEIR
+1094 QEIESEIND

>member
-1 MIIFRKEYKIVSEKD
+1 MKVFGREYKIISEKD

-21 NTLYLYVENIDSVIY
+21 NTLYLYIENIDGVIY

-122 KIGPDFFRSRCENL
+122 KIGPDFFRNRCENL
-136 TYNPRSYQQ
+136 TYSPRSYQQ

-201 GSFEEVANFHKDF
+201 GSFEEVANLHKDF

-224 KTKSD
+224 KTKAD

-247 KSICQKLIQDMFFDV
+247 KAICQKLIQDMFFDV

-317 FIKFAKAHPDQI
+317 FIKFAKTHPDQI

-356 FKDADAFDFQ
+356 FKDADAFDFP

-374 AEALFTWLFRPVK
+374 AEAFFTWLFRPVK
-387 SSPLIVN
+387 SNPLIVN

-418 VAKKALEKLLP
+418 VIKKALEKLLP

-444 SVDEKTINKAF
+444 SVDEKTVNDAF
-455 EENENTIIL
+455 ENENTIIL

-550 ISDILSCINFT
+550 INDILSCINFT
-561 YLTDSYQWNQ
+561 YLTDKYQWVD
-571 ENPDDYF
+571 EDPDDYF

-615 LTITKAQGEATKGQ
+615 LIITKAQGEATRGQ

-640 RESNRKSSDDSN
+640 RESNRKPSDDSN

-670 NIDKKIFVNDFVES
+670 NIDKKIFVNDFVKS

-724 ESHNK
+724 ESHGK

-780 VEKYGFKKED
+780 VEKYGFKKEN

-812 IQGDAQDSKTWGK
+812 IKGDAQDPKTWGK

-838 YDKNLHLKILQEAMK
+838 YDKNLHLKILQEAKK
-853 HSNDVVNLS
+853 HSDDVVNLS
-862 PIRWLQDPL
+862 PNFYED
-871 AEYKKNSDWEK
+871 YKKLDGVPVASDIDVIPRE
-882 FADIRKK
+882 
-889 IENLDEIKSIEAT
+889 EAS
-902 SLFRAAFTMDLG
+902 SLFGGVQLPFNLAIQHYVKGKHDESLLTRFMSEDYKKFSKVKFEKSFKDVFISDYDCKG
-914 IYHITDKG
+914 IFVPLKLMTAIWDKN
-922 DWTPSYKSSIV
+922 KNHIV
-933 DKVEDVIN
+933 DKIGILVDG
-941 CSKVKTLYDF
+941 KTL
-951 GEKEASDGWRVRL
+951 DG
-964 HFIAPFPSNIPNGVT
+964 I
-979 AVGMKYEICHPYH
+979 Y
-992 DWVYKD
+992 YKD
-998 GYTKDG
+998 ARNRNKNRPCGG
-1004 IFWADNVH
+1004 I
-1012 HKAGPKSYTRDDKLP
+1012 K
-1027 YSIRFDTETEAYNF
+1027 FDTLEEAKAFVEYTESP
-1041 QAYTKTKFFKY
+1041 FFIRWVKAFHTNSRY
-1052 IYSIMKTDQNVPLK
+1052 ILSEY
-1066 YLPFMPTYT
+1066 PFMPTYT
-1075 HPWTDAELYKYFNL
+1075 HPWTDEMLYEYFGL
-1089 TDEEI
+1089 TEDEI
-1094 KEIEKEIR
+1094 NEIEQEIG

>member
-1 MIIFRKEYKIVSEKD
+1 MKIFEKEYKIVSEKD
-16 QKDKA
+16 QKDRA
-21 NTLYLYVENIDSVIY
+21 NTLYLYIEIIDGITY

-42 FKQTVWERYD
+42 FKQTVWDRYA

-106 ELDRMIETI
+106 ELDRMISTV

-136 TYNPRSYQQ
+136 TYSPRSYQQ

-156 VKDRV
+156 IKDRV

-179 KNIIGKTKVANI
+179 KNIIGKIDTANI

-201 GSFEEVANFHKDF
+201 GSFEEVANLHKDF
-214 KGWKY
+214 RGWKY
-219 VRLSA
+219 IRLSA
-224 KTKSD
+224 KTKAD

-247 KSICQKLIQDMFFDV
+247 KAICQKLIKDLFIDV
-262 IVLDECH
+262 IILDECH
-269 NTSDSERTKKLL
+269 NTSDSDRTVKLL

-305 TKDEVVTFDFID
+305 RKDEVVTFDFID

-337 NVCNVKMLENEL
+337 NVCNISMLQEQL
-349 TAMCPDV
+349 TSLSPTVFEDADV
-356 FKDADAFDFQ
+356 FDFP

-374 AEALFTWLFRPVK
+374 AEAFFTWLFRPVK
-387 SSPLIVN
+387 SNPLIVN
-394 TKRWFDLS
+394 TKRWFDL
-402 NQKRII
+402 NDQKRVI

-429 NYKVLSVSGEDVDFN
+429 NYNVLSVSGEDTDFT
-444 SVDEKTINKAF
+444 SVDERKVNDVFK
-455 EENENTIIL
+455 NENTIIL

-535 STNISKGENDTYQTV
+535 STNISKGENDTYRTV
-550 ISDILSCINFT
+550 IEDILSCINFT
-561 YLTDSYQWNQ
+561 YLSSSYQWQ
-571 ENPDDYF
+571 SEDLDDYF

-588 SVVAAFQNFNSFDG
+588 SVVAALQNFSSFDD
-602 VEDLGT
+602 VEDIGT

-629 CDRNNNLKKLF
+629 CDRNNKLKQLL
-640 RESNRKSSDDSN
+640 RESKSSNDDAG
-652 EEERTSN
+652 ERERTSN

-670 NIDKKIFVNDFVES
+670 NIDKKIFVNDFVKS
-684 YKDLEKLMPK
+684 YKDLEKLMPE
-694 ELKDYEANYK
+694 ELKDYRDNYI

-724 ESHNK
+724 ESHGK
-729 VDELLQGLSFSNS
+729 VDELLQGFSFSNS

-756 EKLSNYNGTICD
+756 EKFSNYNGTICD
-768 PCAGVGTMLLYA
+768 PCVGVGTMLLYA

-795 IDEDNVKIC
+795 INEDNVKIC
-804 KKLGFVNI
+804 RKLGFVNI
-812 IQGDAQDSKTWGK
+812 IQGDAKDPKTWEK
-825 LNMNFDHI
+825 LNMNFDKI

-853 HSNDVVNLS
+853 HSDDVVNLS
-862 PIRWLQDPL
+862 PNFYED
-871 AEYKKNSDWEK
+871 YKKLDGVPVASDITVIPREEASILFGGIQLAFNLSIQHYIKGQEDKTLLTRFMSEDYKK
-882 FADIRKK
+882 FSNVKFD
-889 IENLDEIKSIEAT
+889 KSFKDVFIP
-902 SLFRAAFTMDLG
+902 DYDGKG
-914 IYHITDKG
+914 IFVPLKLMTACWDKNK
-922 DWTPSYKSSIV
+922 DHIV
-933 DKVEDVIN
+933 DKLGILLDG
-941 CSKVKTLYDF
+941 KTL
-951 GEKEASDGWRVRL
+951 DGV
-964 HFIAPFPSNIPNGVT
+964 
-979 AVGMKYEICHPYH
+979 Y
-992 DWVYKD
+992 YKD
-998 GYTKDG
+998 VRNKNKDRPCGG
-1004 IFWADNVH
+1004 I
-1012 HKAGPKSYTRDDKLP
+1012 K
-1027 YSIRFDTETEAYNF
+1027 FDTLEEAKAFVEYTESP
-1041 QAYTKTKFFKY
+1041 FFIRWVKAFHTNSRY
-1052 IYSIMKTDQNVPLK
+1052 ILSEY
-1066 YLPFMPTYT
+1066 PFMPTYT
-1075 HPWTDAELYKYFNL
+1075 HPWTDADLYEFFGL
-1089 TDEEI
+1089 TDEEVNI
-1094 KEIEKEIR
+1094 IEKEIK

>member
-1 MIIFRKEYKIVSEKD
+1 MTIFGKEYKIVFEKD

-21 NTLYLYVENIDSVIY
+21 NTLYLYIENIDGVTY

-122 KIGPDFFRSRCENL
+122 KIGPDFFRNRCENL
-136 TYNPRSYQQ
+136 TYSPRSYQQ

-201 GSFEEVANFHKDF
+201 GSFEEVANLHKDF

-224 KTKSD
+224 KTKAD

-247 KSICQKLIQDMFFDV
+247 KAICQKLIQDMFFDV

-356 FKDADAFDFQ
+356 FKDADAFDFP

-374 AEALFTWLFRPVK
+374 AEAFFTWLFRPVK
-387 SSPLIVN
+387 SNPLIVN

-444 SVDEKTINKAF
+444 SVDEKTINKSF
-455 EENENTIIL
+455 EENENTVIL

-550 ISDILSCINFT
+550 INDILSCINFT
-561 YLTDSYQWNQ
+561 YLTDKYQWVD
-571 ENPDDYF
+571 EDPDDYF

-588 SVVAAFQNFNSFDG
+588 SVIAAFQNFNSFDG

-640 RESNRKSSDDSN
+640 RESNRKPSDDSN

-670 NIDKKIFVNDFVES
+670 NIDKKIFVNDFVKS

-724 ESHNK
+724 ESHGK
-729 VDELLQGLSFSNS
+729 VDELIQGLSFSNS

-756 EKLSNYNGTICD
+756 EKLSNVNGTICD

-812 IQGDAQDSKTWGK
+812 IQGDAQDPKTWGK

-838 YDKNLHLKILQEAMK
+838 YDKNLHLKVLSEAMK
-853 HSNDVVNLS
+853 HSDDVVNLS

-871 AEYKKNSDWEK
+871 AEYKQGTDFKRYE
-882 FADIRKK
+882 DIRKR
-889 IENLDEIKSIEAT
+889 IASIEEVSGEEAIK
-902 SLFRAAFTMDLG
+902 LFGAAFYSSLG
-914 IYHITDKG
+914 IYLIDG
-922 DWTPSYKSSIV
+922 
-933 DKVEDVIN
+933 
-941 CSKVKTLYDF
+941 
-951 GEKEASDGWRVRL
+951 KEHDA
-964 HFIAPFPSNIPNGVT
+964 F
-979 AVGMKYEICHPYH
+979 KYEFSPLIYKITNFPCKHFTYDAPEDKPYKLVLPATH
-992 DWVYKD
+992 GHLGKYDWAETTSKEWDVAKNVKASSETN
-998 GYTKDG
+998 GYV
-1004 IFWADNVH
+1004 IMA
-1012 HKAGPKSYTRDDKLP
+1012 
-1027 YSIRFDTETEAYNF
+1027 FDTEVEMKNF
-1041 QAYTKTKFFKY
+1041 YDSLFLKLYKWLVKNIKTTAATAQYIKF
-1052 IYSIMKTDQNVPLK
+1052 VPVL
-1066 YLPFMPTYT
+1066 PTYA
-1075 HPWTDAELYKYFNL
+1075 HPWTDEMLYEYFGL
-1089 TDEEI
+1089 TEDEI
-1094 KEIEKEIR
+1094 KEIEQGIK

>member
-1 MIIFRKEYKIVSEKD
+1 MKIFGKEYKIVSEKD

-21 NTLYLYVENIDSVIY
+21 NTLYLYIENIEGVTY

-106 ELDRMIETI
+106 ELDRIIGTI

-136 TYNPRSYQQ
+136 TYSPRSYQQ
-145 DIINKAQNVLS
+145 DIINKAQNVLN

-179 KNIIGKTKVANI
+179 KNIIGKTNVANI

-201 GSFEEVANFHKDF
+201 GSFEEVANLHKDF

-224 KTKSD
+224 KTKAD

-247 KSICQKLIQDMFFDV
+247 KAICQKLIQDMFFDV

-281 KTLNYGKLLYMSGTP
+281 KTLHYGKLLYMSGTP

-356 FKDADAFDFQ
+356 FKDADAFDFP

-374 AEALFTWLFRPVK
+374 AEAFFTWLFRPVK
-387 SSPLIVN
+387 SNPLIVN

-444 SVDEKTINKAF
+444 SVDEKTINKSF
-455 EENENTIIL
+455 EENENTVIL

-561 YLTDSYQWNQ
+561 YLTGKYQWVD
-571 ENPDDYF
+571 EDPDNYF

-588 SVVAAFQNFNSFDG
+588 SVVAAFQNFNSFDS

-640 RESNRKSSDDSN
+640 RESNRKPSDDNN

-670 NIDKKIFVNDFVES
+670 NIDKKIFVNDFVKS

-724 ESHNK
+724 ESHGK

-756 EKLSNYNGTICD
+756 EKPSNYNGTICD

-812 IQGDAQDSKTWGK
+812 IQGDAQDPKTWGK

-838 YDKNLHLKILQEAMK
+838 YDKNLHLKILSNAMK
-853 HSNDVVNLS
+853 HSDDVVNLS

-871 AEYKKNSDWEK
+871 AEYKQGTDFKRYE
-882 FADIRKK
+882 DIRKRVA
-889 IENLDEIKSIEAT
+889 SIEEVSGEEAIR
-902 SLFRAAFTMDLG
+902 LFSAAFYSSLG
-914 IYHITDKG
+914 IYHIDDK
-922 DWTPSYKSSIV
+922 
-933 DKVEDVIN
+933 EH
-941 CSKVKTLYDF
+941 
-951 GEKEASDGWRVRL
+951 EA
-964 HFIAPFPSNIPNGVT
+964 F
-979 AVGMKYEICHPYH
+979 KYEFNPLIYKITNFPCKHFTYDAPEDKPYKIVLPATH
-992 DWVYKD
+992 GHLGKYDWAEITSKEWDVAKNVKASSETN
-998 GYTKDG
+998 GYV
-1004 IFWADNVH
+1004 IMA
-1012 HKAGPKSYTRDDKLP
+1012 
-1027 YSIRFDTETEAYNF
+1027 FDTEVEMKNF
-1041 QAYTKTKFFKY
+1041 YDSLFLKLYKWLVKNIKTTAATAQYIKF
-1052 IYSIMKTDQNVPLK
+1052 VPVL
-1066 YLPFMPTYT
+1066 PTYT
-1075 HPWTDAELYKYFNL
+1075 HPWTDEMLYSYFGL
-1089 TDEEI
+1089 TEDEVN
-1094 KEIEKEIR
+1094 EIEQSIK

>member
-1 MIIFRKEYKIVSEKD
+1 MIIFGKEYKIVYEKD

-21 NTLYLYVENIDSVIY
+21 NTLYLYIENIDGVTY

-83 TWAGNKS
+83 TWAGNKN

-106 ELDRMIETI
+106 ELDKMIETI

-122 KIGPDFFRSRCENL
+122 KIGPDFFRNRCENL
-136 TYNPRSYQQ
+136 TYSPRSYQQ

-356 FKDADAFDFQ
+356 FKDADAFDFP

-374 AEALFTWLFRPVK
+374 AEAFFTWLFRPVK
-387 SSPLIVN
+387 SNPLIVN

-550 ISDILSCINFT
+550 INDILSCINFT
-561 YLTDSYQWNQ
+561 YLTDKYQWVD
-571 ENPDDYF
+571 EDPDDYF

-640 RESNRKSSDDSN
+640 IDGNRKPSDDNN

-670 NIDKKIFVNDFVES
+670 NIDKKIFVNDFVKS

-724 ESHNK
+724 ESHGK

-756 EKLSNYNGTICD
+756 EKLSNVNGTICD

-812 IQGDAQDSKTWGK
+812 IQGDAQDPKTWGK

-838 YDKNLHLKILQEAMK
+838 YNGSLHLKILKEAIK
-853 HSNDVVNLS
+853 HSKEVVNLS
-862 PIRWLQDPL
+862 PANQMFSGVRLIKDHS
-871 AEYKKNSDWEK
+871 EIKKNPELVQNIQDVDLIKPEEASAMFGASFAGPLMLIHYDLTKEGKDYKEFNIIPKNLRSVFDKTVRSVYEGKYPSLWSIIKEGDCPKDKFSLTCPEVHGNQGQSDWAEITSKNYEK
-882 FADIRKK
+882 A
-889 IENLDEIKSIEAT
+889 LA
-902 SLFRAAFTMDLG
+902 
-914 IYHITDKG
+914 
-922 DWTPSYKSSIV
+922 
-933 DKVEDVIN
+933 
-941 CSKVKTLYDF
+941 SKQRW
-951 GEKEASDGWRVRL
+951 GWHL
-964 HFIAPFPSNIPNGVT
+964 
-979 AVGMKYEICHPYH
+979 E
-992 DWVYKD
+992 
-998 GYTKDG
+998 
-1004 IFWADNVH
+1004 
-1012 HKAGPKSYTRDDKLP
+1012 
-1027 YSIRFDTETEAYNF
+1027 FDTEEDRKNCWECWHLKSHMLFHSLIKADNF
-1041 QAYTKTKFFKY
+1041 NMYQW
-1052 IYSIMKTDQNVPLK
+1052 
-1066 YLPFMPTYT
+1066 LPALDYT
-1075 HPWTDAELYKYFNL
+1075 HPWNDEMLY
-1089 TDEEI
+1089 
-1094 KEIEKEIR
+1094 

>member
-1 MIIFRKEYKIVSEKD
+1 MKVFGKEYKIVSEKD
-16 QKDKA
+16 QKNKA
-21 NTLYLYVENIDSVIY
+21 NTLYLYIENIDDVIY

-42 FKQTVWERYD
+42 FDLTVWDRYN
-52 ATGYTQHSKQ
+52 ATGNTQHWKQ

-70 GDKPIHRLLRSMF
+70 GDKPIHKMLRSMF
-83 TWAGNKS
+83 TWAGKRC

-136 TYNPRSYQQ
+136 TYSPRSYQQ

-179 KNIIGKTKVANI
+179 KNIIGNTKVANI

-201 GSFEEVANFHKDF
+201 GSFEEVANLHKDF

-224 KTKSD
+224 KTKAD

-356 FKDADAFDFQ
+356 FKDADAFDFP

-374 AEALFTWLFRPVK
+374 AEAFFTWLFRPVK
-387 SSPLIVN
+387 SNPLIVN

-444 SVDEKTINKAF
+444 SVDEKTINKSF
-455 EENENTIIL
+455 EENENTVIL

-561 YLTDSYQWNQ
+561 YLTDKYKWVD
-571 ENPDDYF
+571 EDPDDYF

-588 SVVAAFQNFNSFDG
+588 SVVSAFQNFNSFDG

-615 LTITKAQGEATKGQ
+615 LTVTKAQDEATKGQ

-640 RESNRKSSDDSN
+640 RESNRKPSDDSN

-670 NIDKKIFVNDFVES
+670 NIDKKIFVNDFVKS

-724 ESHNK
+724 ESHGK

-747 PEALLDKMF
+747 PEVLLDKMF

-768 PCAGVGTMLLYA
+768 PCAGVGAMLMYA
-780 VEKYGFKKED
+780 VEKYGFNKED

-812 IQGDAQDSKTWGK
+812 IKGDAQDSKTWEKLGK
-825 LNMNFDHI
+825 NMNFDHI

-838 YDKNLHLKILQEAMK
+838 YTTKVEKGRKRALDLDFPIYKEACKHSDDVVCLMRRSQKYKKDGEYTGYQEDDITFEGVGVEVAIFEHRRGLPTLKIKSKYELNGKLDWIKQ
-853 HSNDVVNLS
+853 NDLTS
-862 PIRWLQDPL
+862 KTTTLWHLIDR
-871 AEYKKNSDWEK
+871 DWDK
-882 FADIRKK
+882 FK
-889 IENLDEIKSIEAT
+889 
-902 SLFRAAFTMDLG
+902 LG
-914 IYHITDKG
+914 E
-922 DWTPSYKSSIV
+922 PV
-933 DKVEDVIN
+933 
-941 CSKVKTLYDF
+941 
-951 GEKEASDGWRVRL
+951 
-964 HFIAPFPSNIPNGVT
+964 PNGYV
-979 AVGMKYEICHPYH
+979 ALNEVS
-992 DWVYKD
+992 
-998 GYTKDG
+998 TKN
-1004 IFWADNVH
+1004 FTV
-1012 HKAGPKSYTRDDKLP
+1012 
-1027 YSIRFDTETEAYNF
+1027 FTEGE
-1041 QAYTKTKFFKY
+1041 
-1052 IYSIMKTDQNVPLK
+1052 VPLK
-1066 YLPFMPTYT
+1066 KNGDPLRMLIYIKTSNSVAMKKWLLEYVNPLHNIFRRFGDNHIDRGFTRTIEVPE
-1075 HPWTDAELYKYFNL
+1075 DL
-1089 TDEEI
+1089 TEDEVNEIEQEI
-1094 KEIEKEIR
+1094 K

>member
-1 MIIFRKEYKIVSEKD
+1 MKVFGREYKIISEKD
-16 QKDKA
+16 QKDKV
-21 NTLYLYVENIDSVIY
+21 NTLYLYIENIDGVIY

-122 KIGPDFFRSRCENL
+122 KIGPDFFRNRCENL
-136 TYNPRSYQQ
+136 TYSPRSYQQ

-201 GSFEEVANFHKDF
+201 GSFEEVANLHKDF

-219 VRLSA
+219 VRLSS
-224 KTKSD
+224 KTKAD

-247 KSICQKLIQDMFFDV
+247 KAICQKLIQDMFFDV

-281 KTLNYGKLLYMSGTP
+281 NTLNYGKLLYMSGTP

-356 FKDADAFDFQ
+356 FKDADAFDFP

-374 AEALFTWLFRPVK
+374 AEAFFTWLFQPVK
-387 SSPLIVN
+387 SNPLIVN

-455 EENENTIIL
+455 EENENTVIL

-550 ISDILSCINFT
+550 INDILSCINFI
-561 YLTDSYQWNQ
+561 YLADKYQWID
-571 ENPDDYF
+571 EDPDDYF

-615 LTITKAQGEATKGQ
+615 LIITKAQGEATKGQ

-640 RESNRKSSDDSN
+640 RESNRKPSDDSN

-670 NIDKKIFVNDFVES
+670 NIDKKIFVNDFVKS

-694 ELKDYEANYK
+694 ELKDYESNYK

-724 ESHNK
+724 ESHGK

-812 IQGDAQDSKTWGK
+812 TKGDAQDPKTWGK

-838 YDKNLHLKILQEAMK
+838 YDDLGNTIAENIMDVARKHADEVVCLNQVNFFKSPYLKVK
-853 HSNDVVNLS
+853 V
-862 PIRWLQDPL
+862 
-871 AEYKKNSDWEK
+871 KKDGGRANR
-882 FADIRKK
+882 FADLLKH
-889 IENLDEIKSIEAT
+889 IEDIET
-902 SLFRAAFTMDLG
+902 IPRNEFNKFFNIG
-914 IYHITDKG
+914 G
-922 DWTPSYKSSIV
+922 
-933 DKVEDVIN
+933 
-941 CSKVKTLYDF
+941 
-951 GEKEASDGWRVRL
+951 ASDGAIIVLTKEETKYFDTFNESVFFKFCSEENSILSKANRDKQTPYYVVLKRQSYSVDDID
-964 HFIAPFPSNIPNGVT
+964 FIEDNDKHLG
-979 AVGMKYEICHPYH
+979 
-992 DWVYKD
+992 KD
-998 GYTKDG
+998 KRN
-1004 IFWADNVH
+1004 F
-1012 HKAGPKSYTRDDKLP
+1012 LP
-1027 YSIRFDTETEAYNF
+1027 IYFDTENEKENFIKCYNTRF
-1041 QAYTKTKFFKY
+1041 MKCFLQTLKSGKTTP
-1052 IYSIMKTDQNVPLK
+1052 IGL
-1066 YLPFMPTYT
+1066 LPFMPTYT
-1075 HPWTDAELYKYFNL
+1075 HPWTDEMLYEYFNL
-1089 TDEEI
+1089 TEDEI
-1094 KEIEKEIR
+1094 KEIEQEIG

>member
-1 MIIFRKEYKIVSEKD
+1 MIVFGKEYKIVSEKD
-16 QKDKA
+16 QKNKA
-21 NTLYLYVENIDSVIY
+21 NTLYLYIENIDDVIY

-136 TYNPRSYQQ
+136 TYSPRSYQQ

-201 GSFEEVANFHKDF
+201 GSFEEVANLHKDF

-247 KSICQKLIQDMFFDV
+247 KSICQKLIQDMFFNV

-281 KTLNYGKLLYMSGTP
+281 KTLNYSKLLYMSGTP

-329 KLPNLHIK
+329 KLPNIHIK

-356 FKDADAFDFQ
+356 FKDADAFDFP

-374 AEALFTWLFRPVK
+374 AEAFFTWLFRPVK
-387 SSPLIVN
+387 SNPLIVN

-444 SVDEKTINKAF
+444 SVDEKTINKSF
-455 EENENTIIL
+455 EENDNTIIL

-561 YLTDSYQWNQ
+561 YLTDKYQWID
-571 ENPDDYF
+571 EDTDDYF

-640 RESNRKSSDDSN
+640 RESNRKPSDDSN

-670 NIDKKIFVNDFVES
+670 NIDKKIFVNDFVKS

-694 ELKDYEANYK
+694 ELKDYESNYK

-724 ESHNK
+724 ESHGK

-780 VEKYGFKKED
+780 VEKYGFKKDD

-812 IQGDAQDSKTWGK
+812 IQGDAQDPKTWGK
-825 LNMNFDHI
+825 LNMNFDHTV
-833 IMNPP
+833 MNPP
-838 YDKNLHLKILQEAMK
+838 YNGSLHLKILKEAMQ
-853 HSNDVVNLS
+853 HSKEIVNLS
-862 PIRWLQDPL
+862 PANQMFSGVRLIKDHS
-871 AEYKKNSDWEK
+871 EIKKNPELVQHIQDVDLIKPEEASAMFGASFAGPLMLIHYDLTKEGKDYKEFNIIPNNFRSIFDKTVRAVYEGKYTSLWSIIKEGDCPKDKFSLTCPEVHGHQGQSDWAEITSKNYEK
-882 FADIRKK
+882 A
-889 IENLDEIKSIEAT
+889 LA
-902 SLFRAAFTMDLG
+902 
-914 IYHITDKG
+914 
-922 DWTPSYKSSIV
+922 
-933 DKVEDVIN
+933 
-941 CSKVKTLYDF
+941 SKQRW
-951 GEKEASDGWRVRL
+951 GWHL
-964 HFIAPFPSNIPNGVT
+964 
-979 AVGMKYEICHPYH
+979 E
-992 DWVYKD
+992 
-998 GYTKDG
+998 
-1004 IFWADNVH
+1004 
-1012 HKAGPKSYTRDDKLP
+1012 
-1027 YSIRFDTETEAYNF
+1027 FDTEEERKNCWECWHLKSHMFIHSLIKADNF
-1041 QAYTKTKFFKY
+1041 NMYQW
-1052 IYSIMKTDQNVPLK
+1052 
-1066 YLPFMPTYT
+1066 LPALDYT
-1075 HPWTDAELYKYFNL
+1075 HPWTDEMLYEYFGL
-1089 TDEEI
+1089 TEDEV
-1094 KEIEKEIR
+1094 KEIEQGIK

>member
-1 MIIFRKEYKIVSEKD
+1 MIVFGKEYKIVSEKD

-21 NTLYLYVENIDSVIY
+21 NTLYLYIENIDGVTY

-329 KLPNLHIK
+329 KLPILHIK

-356 FKDADAFDFQ
+356 FKDADAFDFP

-374 AEALFTWLFRPVK
+374 AEAFFTWLFRPVK
-387 SSPLIVN
+387 SNPLIVN

-429 NYKVLSVSGEDVDFN
+429 NYKVLSVSGEDVDFT
-444 SVDEKTINKAF
+444 SVDEKTVNDAF
-455 EENENTIIL
+455 ENENTIIL

-498 RTMTPCDGKTDAT
+498 RTMTPCEGKADAT

-561 YLTDSYQWNQ
+561 YLTDKYQWVD
-571 ENPDDYF
+571 EDPDDYF

-640 RESNRKSSDDSN
+640 RESNRKPSDDSN

-670 NIDKKIFVNDFVES
+670 NIDKKIFVNDFVKS

-694 ELKDYEANYK
+694 ELKDYESNYK

-724 ESHNK
+724 ESHGK

-756 EKLSNYNGTICD
+756 EKFSNYNGIICD

-780 VEKYGFKKED
+780 VEKYGFKKDD

-812 IQGDAQDSKTWGK
+812 IQGDAQDSKTWEKLGK
-825 LNMNFDHI
+825 NMNFDHI

-838 YDKNLHLKILQEAMK
+838 YTTKVEKGRKRALDLDFPIYKEACKHSDDVVCLMRRSQKYKKDGEYTGYQEDNITFEGVNVEVAIFEHKRGLPTLKIKSKYELNGKLDWIKQNDLTSKTTTLWHLIDRDWDKFKLGEA
-853 HSNDVVNLS
+853 V
-862 PIRWLQDPL
+862 
-871 AEYKKNSDWEK
+871 
-882 FADIRKK
+882 
-889 IENLDEIKSIEAT
+889 
-902 SLFRAAFTMDLG
+902 
-914 IYHITDKG
+914 
-922 DWTPSYKSSIV
+922 
-933 DKVEDVIN
+933 
-941 CSKVKTLYDF
+941 
-951 GEKEASDGWRVRL
+951 
-964 HFIAPFPSNIPNGVT
+964 PNGYV
-979 AVGMKYEICHPYH
+979 ALNEVS
-992 DWVYKD
+992 
-998 GYTKDG
+998 TKN
-1004 IFWADNVH
+1004 FTV
-1012 HKAGPKSYTRDDKLP
+1012 
-1027 YSIRFDTETEAYNF
+1027 FTEGE
-1041 QAYTKTKFFKY
+1041 
-1052 IYSIMKTDQNVPLK
+1052 VPLK
-1066 YLPFMPTYT
+1066 KNGEPLRMLIYIRTSNSVAMKKWLLEYVNPLHNVFRRFGDNNIDRGFTRTIEVPE
-1075 HPWTDAELYKYFNL
+1075 EL
-1089 TDEEI
+1089 
-1094 KEIEKEIR
+1094 IRR

>member
-1 MIIFRKEYKIVSEKD
+1 MIIFGKEYKIVSEKS

-21 NTLYLYVENIDSVIY
+21 NTLYLYIEVIDGVTY

-42 FKQTVWERYD
+42 FKQTVWDRYS

-62 IKVWKSSV
+62 IMVWKSSV
-70 GDKPIHRLLRSMF
+70 GDKPIHRMLRSMF

-100 IIKSSD
+100 IVHSSD
-106 ELDRMIETI
+106 ELDNIIDTI

-122 KIGPDFFRSRCENL
+122 KIGPDFFRNRCENL
-136 TYNPRSYQQ
+136 TYSPRSYQQ

-356 FKDADAFDFQ
+356 FKDADAFDFP

-374 AEALFTWLFRPVK
+374 AEAFFTWLFRPVK
-387 SSPLIVN
+387 SNPLIVN

-418 VAKKALEKLLP
+418 VAKKAIEKLLP
-429 NYKVLSVSGEDVDFN
+429 NYKVLSVSGEDVDFT
-444 SVDEKTINKAF
+444 SVDEKTINDAF
-455 EENENTIIL
+455 ENENTIIL

-498 RTMTPCDGKTDAT
+498 RTMTPCEGKADAT

-561 YLTDSYQWNQ
+561 YLTDKYQWVD
-571 ENPDDYF
+571 EDPDDYF

-629 CDRNNNLKKLF
+629 CDRNNKLKQLL
-640 RESNRKSSDDSN
+640 RESKSSNDDAG
-652 EEERTSN
+652 ERERTSN

-670 NIDKKIFVNDFVES
+670 NIDKKIFVNDFVKS

-694 ELKDYEANYK
+694 ELKDYESNYK

-724 ESHNK
+724 ESHGK
-729 VDELLQGLSFSNS
+729 VDELLQGFSFSNS

-756 EKLSNYNGTICD
+756 EKLYNYNGTICD

-804 KKLGFVNI
+804 RKLGFVNI
-812 IQGDAQDSKTWGK
+812 IQGDAQDPKSWEEWK
-825 LNMNFDHI
+825 MNFDKI

-853 HSNDVVNLS
+853 HSDDVVNLS

-871 AEYKKNSDWEK
+871 AEYKKNSDFKK
-882 FADIRKK
+882 FYDIRKR
-889 IENLDEIKSIEAT
+889 IETLDVISAAEACG
-902 SLFRAAFTMDLG
+902 LFGAAFYSDLG
-914 IYHITDKG
+914 IYHIDG
-922 DWTPSYKSSIV
+922 
-933 DKVEDVIN
+933 
-941 CSKVKTLYDF
+941 
-951 GEKEASDGWRVRL
+951 KEHEA
-964 HFIAPFPSNIPNGVT
+964 F
-979 AVGMKYEICHPYH
+979 KYEFNPLIYKIINSPCKHFTYDAPEDKPYKMVLPATYGHPGKY
-992 DWVYKD
+992 DWDEITSKEWEVAKNVQASSETN
-998 GYTKDG
+998 GYV
-1004 IFWADNVH
+1004 IMA
-1012 HKAGPKSYTRDDKLP
+1012 
-1027 YSIRFDTETEAYNF
+1027 FDTEAEMKNF
-1041 QAYTKTKFFKY
+1041 YDSLFLKLYKWLVKNIKTTAATAQYIKF
-1052 IYSIMKTDQNVPLK
+1052 VPV
-1066 YLPFMPTYT
+1066 LPDYT
-1075 HPWTDAELYKYFNL
+1075 HPWTDEQLYDFFHL
-1089 TDEEI
+1089 TEDEI
-1094 KEIEKEIR
+1094 KEIEQEIK

>member
-1 MIIFRKEYKIVSEKD
+1 MTIFGKEYKIVSEKD

-21 NTLYLYVENIDSVIY
+21 NTLYLYIENIDGVTY

-106 ELDRMIETI
+106 ELDKMIETI

-136 TYNPRSYQQ
+136 TYSPRSYQQ

-179 KNIIGKTKVANI
+179 NNIIGKTKVANI

-201 GSFEEVANFHKDF
+201 GSFEEVANLHKDF

-219 VRLSA
+219 VRLSS
-224 KTKSD
+224 KTKAD

-247 KSICQKLIQDMFFDV
+247 KAICQKLIQDMFFDV

-356 FKDADAFDFQ
+356 FKDADAFDFP
-366 TIFSNDQH
+366 TVFSNDQH
-374 AEALFTWLFRPVK
+374 AEAFFTWLFRPVK
-387 SSPLIVN
+387 SNPLIVN
-394 TKRWFDLS
+394 TKRWFYLS

-561 YLTDSYQWNQ
+561 YLTDKYQWVD
-571 ENPDDYF
+571 EDPDDYF

-640 RESNRKSSDDSN
+640 RESNRKPSDDSN

-670 NIDKKIFVNDFVES
+670 NIDKKIFVNDFVKS

-724 ESHNK
+724 ESHGK

-812 IQGDAQDSKTWGK
+812 IQGDAQDPKTWGK

-838 YDKNLHLKILQEAMK
+838 YNGSLHLKILKEAMQ
-853 HSNDVVNLS
+853 HSKEIVNLS
-862 PIRWLQDPL
+862 PANQMFSGVRLIKDHS
-871 AEYKKNSDWEK
+871 EIKKNPELVQHIQDVDLIKPEEASAMFGASFAGPLMLIHYDLTKEGKDYKEFNIIPNNFRSIFDKTVRAVYEGKYTSLWSIIKEGDCPKDKFSLTCPEVHGNQGQSDWAEITSKNYEK
-882 FADIRKK
+882 A
-889 IENLDEIKSIEAT
+889 LA
-902 SLFRAAFTMDLG
+902 
-914 IYHITDKG
+914 
-922 DWTPSYKSSIV
+922 
-933 DKVEDVIN
+933 
-941 CSKVKTLYDF
+941 SKQRW
-951 GEKEASDGWRVRL
+951 GWHL
-964 HFIAPFPSNIPNGVT
+964 
-979 AVGMKYEICHPYH
+979 E
-992 DWVYKD
+992 
-998 GYTKDG
+998 
-1004 IFWADNVH
+1004 
-1012 HKAGPKSYTRDDKLP
+1012 
-1027 YSIRFDTETEAYNF
+1027 FDTEEERKNCWECWHLKSHMFIHSLIKADNF
-1041 QAYTKTKFFKY
+1041 NMYQW
-1052 IYSIMKTDQNVPLK
+1052 
-1066 YLPFMPTYT
+1066 LPALDYA
-1075 HPWTDAELYKYFNL
+1075 HPWTDEMLYEYFGL
-1089 TDEEI
+1089 TEDEV
-1094 KEIEKEIR
+1094 KEIEQDIK

>member
-1 MIIFRKEYKIVSEKD
+1 MKVFGKEYKIVSEKD
-16 QKDKA
+16 QKNKS
-21 NTLYLYVENIDSVIY
+21 NTLYLYVEKVGKKVY

-42 FKQTVWERYD
+42 FDETVWERYN
-52 ATGYTQHSKQ
+52 ATGNTQHSKQ
-62 IKVWKSSV
+62 IKVWKSSI
-70 GDKPIHRLLRSMF
+70 GDKPIHKMLRSMF
-83 TWAGNKS
+83 TWAGS
-90 ENPLNTNEAY
+90 RTENPLTTNEAY
-100 IIKSSD
+100 IINSSD
-106 ELDRMIETI
+106 ELDRMIDTV

-136 TYNPRSYQQ
+136 TYSPRSYQQ

-156 VKDRV
+156 VKDKV

-172 FVSLNIC
+172 FVSLNIS
-179 KNIIGKTKVANI
+179 KNIIGNNNAANI

-201 GSFEEVANFHKDF
+201 GSFEEVANLHKDF

-219 VRLSA
+219 IRLSA
-224 KTKSD
+224 KTKAD

-238 CSYQFYDEG
+238 CSYQFYDEE
-247 KSICQKLIQDMFFDV
+247 KAICQKLIQDMFFDV
-262 IVLDECH
+262 VVLDECH

-317 FIKFAKAHPDQI
+317 FIKFAKAHPDEV

-337 NVCNVKMLENEL
+337 NVCNVKMLEDEL

-356 FKDADAFDFQ
+356 FKEADAFDFP

-374 AEALFTWLFRPVK
+374 AEAFFTWLFRPVK
-387 SSPLIVN
+387 SNPLIVN
-394 TKRWFDLS
+394 TKRWFDL
-402 NQKRII
+402 NGQKRVI

-418 VAKKALEKLLP
+418 IAKKALEKLLP
-429 NYKVLSVSGEDVDFN
+429 NYKVLSVSGENIDFS

-455 EENENTIIL
+455 EENENTVIL

-470 TGVTLPK
+470 TGVTLPM

-524 KEYATVRLDEM
+524 KEYATIRLDEM

-550 ISDILSCINFT
+550 ITDILSCINFT
-561 YLTDSYQWNQ
+561 YLTASYQWEQ
-571 ENPDDYF
+571 EDPDDYF

-588 SVVAAFQNFNSFDG
+588 SVVAAFQNFSSFDG
-602 VEDLGT
+602 VDDLHT

-615 LTITKAQGEATKGQ
+615 LTITKPQGEATKGQ
-629 CDRNNNLKKLF
+629 CDRNNKLKQLF
-640 RESNRKSSDDSN
+640 RSGNKDSSDDGH
-652 EEERTSN
+652 EDERTSN

-670 NIDKKIFVNDFVES
+670 NIDKKIFVNDFVNS

-694 ELKDYEANYK
+694 ELKGYEANYK

-724 ESHNK
+724 ESHGK
-729 VDELLQGLSFSNS
+729 TDELLQGFSFSNS

-747 PEALLDKMF
+747 PEALLNRMF

-780 VEKYGFKKED
+780 VEKYGFKKEN

-795 IDEDNVKIC
+795 IDEDNVRIC
-804 KKLGFVNI
+804 NKLGFVNI
-812 IQGDAQDSKTWGK
+812 IQGDAQDHKSWEK
-825 LNMNFDHI
+825 LNMNFNHI

-838 YDKNLHLKILQEAMK
+838 YTTKVEKGRKRALDLDFPIYKEACK
-853 HSNDVVNLS
+853 HSNDIVCLMRRSQKYKKDGEYTGYWDIDEDGNDITFDGVGVEVAIFQHKRGLPVLKIKSKYELNGKLDWIKQNDLTRKTTTLWHLIDRDWDKFRLGEPVPKGYVALNEVSTKNFTVFTEGEIPLKKNGEPLRMLVYIRTSNSVAMKKWLLEYVNPLHNDFRRFGDNGIDRGFAKTVEVPADLVVNK
-862 PIRWLQDPL
+862 IGR
-871 AEYKKNSDWEK
+871 NK
-882 FADIRKK
+882 FR
-889 IENLDEIKSIEAT
+889 
-902 SLFRAAFTMDLG
+902 
-914 IYHITDKG
+914 
-922 DWTPSYKSSIV
+922 
-933 DKVEDVIN
+933 
-941 CSKVKTLYDF
+941 F
-951 GEKEASDGWRVRL
+951 G
-964 HFIAPFPSNIPNGVT
+964 
-979 AVGMKYEICHPYH
+979 GMKC
-992 DWVYKD
+992 
-998 GYTKDG
+998 
-1004 IFWADNVH
+1004 
-1012 HKAGPKSYTRDDKLP
+1012 
-1027 YSIRFDTETEAYNF
+1027 
-1041 QAYTKTKFFKY
+1041 
-1052 IYSIMKTDQNVPLK
+1052 
-1066 YLPFMPTYT
+1066 
-1075 HPWTDAELYKYFNL
+1075 
-1089 TDEEI
+1089 
-1094 KEIEKEIR
+1094 

>member
-1 MIIFRKEYKIVSEKD
+1 MTIFGKEYKIVSEKD

-21 NTLYLYVENIDSVIY
+21 NTLYLYIENIDGVTY

-52 ATGYTQHSKQ
+52 ATGYTQHSMQ

-106 ELDRMIETI
+106 ELDRIIGTI

-136 TYNPRSYQQ
+136 TYSPRSYQQ

-201 GSFEEVANFHKDF
+201 GSFEEVANLHKDF

-224 KTKSD
+224 KTKAD

-247 KSICQKLIQDMFFDV
+247 KAICQKLIQDMFFDV

-281 KTLNYGKLLYMSGTP
+281 KTLSYGKLLYMSGTP

-356 FKDADAFDFQ
+356 FKDADAFDFP
-366 TIFSNDQH
+366 TVFSNDQH
-374 AEALFTWLFRPVK
+374 AEAFFTWLFRPVK
-387 SSPLIVN
+387 SNPLIVN

-561 YLTDSYQWNQ
+561 YLTGKYQWVD
-571 ENPDDYF
+571 EDTDDYF

-640 RESNRKSSDDSN
+640 RESNRKPSDDSN

-670 NIDKKIFVNDFVES
+670 NIDKKIFVNDFVKS

-724 ESHNK
+724 ESHGK
-729 VDELLQGLSFSNS
+729 VDELLPGLSFSNS

-768 PCAGVGTMLLYA
+768 PCAGVGTMLMYA

-812 IQGDAQDSKTWGK
+812 IQGDAQDPKTWGK

-853 HSNDVVNLS
+853 HSDDVVNLS

-882 FADIRKK
+882 FESVRKE
-889 IENLDEIKSIEAT
+889 IETLDVVPNSVACCMFGAGIA
-902 SLFRAAFTMDLG
+902 MNLG
-914 IYHITDKG
+914 IYHITPKGGWERETKWYEKIVIKYWIEKRTLIHHWTGDYKG
-922 DWTPSYKSSIV
+922 DFTG
-933 DKVEDVIN
+933 N
-941 CSKVKTLYDF
+941 FVKLPL
-951 GEKEASDGWRVRL
+951 L
-964 HFIAPFPSNIPNGVT
+964 HGHPGQADW
-979 AVGMKYEICHPYH
+979 YEITSPDKSYCF
-992 DWVYKD
+992 
-998 GYTKDG
+998 TKPDK
-1004 IFWADNVH
+1004 DNVRSPTVNFAT
-1012 HKAGPKSYTRDDKLP
+1012 KEEAEN
-1027 YSIRFDTETEAYNF
+1027 FWDTL
-1041 QAYTKTKFFKY
+1041 QTKFYKFINYKCRC
-1052 IYSIMKTDQNVPLK
+1052 TTTP
-1066 YLPFMPTYT
+1066 PFECFPWLSDYT
-1075 HPWTDAELYKYFNL
+1075 HPWTDEMLFEYFGI
-1089 TDEEI
+1089 TEDEVN
-1094 KEIEKEIR
+1094 EIEQSIK

>member
-1 MIIFRKEYKIVSEKD
+1 MIVFGKEYKIVSEKD
-16 QKDKA
+16 QKNKA
-21 NTLYLYVENIDSVIY
+21 NTLYLYIENIDGVTY

-100 IIKSSD
+100 IIHSSD
-106 ELDRMIETI
+106 ELDNMIDTI

-122 KIGPDFFRSRCENL
+122 KIGPDFFRNRCENL
-136 TYNPRSYQQ
+136 TYSPRSYQQ

-156 VKDRV
+156 IKDRV

-356 FKDADAFDFQ
+356 FKDADAFDFP

-374 AEALFTWLFRPVK
+374 AEAFFTWLFRPVK
-387 SSPLIVN
+387 SNPLIVN

-524 KEYATVRLDEM
+524 KEYSTVRLDEM

-561 YLTDSYQWNQ
+561 YLTDKYQWVD
-571 ENPDDYF
+571 EDPDDYF

-602 VEDLGT
+602 VEDLCT

-615 LTITKAQGEATKGQ
+615 LTVTKAQGEATKGQ
-629 CDRNNNLKKLF
+629 CDRNNNLRKLF
-640 RESNRKSSDDSN
+640 RESNRKPSDDSN

-670 NIDKKIFVNDFVES
+670 NIDKKIFVNDFVKS

-724 ESHNK
+724 ESHGK

-812 IQGDAQDSKTWGK
+812 IQGDAQDPKSWGK

-871 AEYKKNSDWEK
+871 AEYKQGTDYKRYEN
-882 FADIRKK
+882 IRKR
-889 IENLDEIKSIEAT
+889 IASIEEVSGEEAIK
-902 SLFRAAFTMDLG
+902 LFGAAFYSSLG
-914 IYHITDKG
+914 IYHIDG
-922 DWTPSYKSSIV
+922 
-933 DKVEDVIN
+933 
-941 CSKVKTLYDF
+941 
-951 GEKEASDGWRVRL
+951 KEQEA
-964 HFIAPFPSNIPNGVT
+964 F
-979 AVGMKYEICHPYH
+979 KYEFNPLIYKVTNYPCKHFTYDAPEDKPYKIVLPATH
-992 DWVYKD
+992 GHLGKYDWAEITSKD
-998 GYTKDG
+998 WEVAKNVKASSETNGYV
-1004 IFWADNVH
+1004 IMA
-1012 HKAGPKSYTRDDKLP
+1012 
-1027 YSIRFDTETEAYNF
+1027 FDTEAEMKNF
-1041 QAYTKTKFFKY
+1041 YDSLFLKLYKWLVKNIKTTAATAQYIKF
-1052 IYSIMKTDQNVPLK
+1052 VPV
-1066 YLPFMPTYT
+1066 LPDYT
-1075 HPWTDAELYKYFNL
+1075 HPWNDEMLYEYFGL
-1089 TDEEI
+1089 TEDEI
-1094 KEIEKEIR
+1094 NEIEQGIK

>member
-1 MIIFRKEYKIVSEKD
+1 MIVFGKEYKIVSEKD

-21 NTLYLYVENIDSVIY
+21 NTLYLYIENIEDVTY

-106 ELDRMIETI
+106 EIDRMIETI

-136 TYNPRSYQQ
+136 TYSPRSYQQ
-145 DIINKAQNVLS
+145 DIINKAQNALS

-179 KNIIGKTKVANI
+179 KNIIGKIKVANI

-201 GSFEEVANFHKDF
+201 GSFEEVANLHKDF

-219 VRLSA
+219 VRLSS
-224 KTKSD
+224 KTKAD

-247 KSICQKLIQDMFFDV
+247 KAICQKLIQDMFFDV

-356 FKDADAFDFQ
+356 FKDADAFDFP

-374 AEALFTWLFRPVK
+374 AEAFFTWLFRPVK
-387 SSPLIVN
+387 SNPLIVN
-394 TKRWFDLS
+394 TKRWFDLN

-444 SVDEKTINKAF
+444 SVDEKTINKSF
-455 EENENTIIL
+455 EENENTVIL

-550 ISDILSCINFT
+550 INDILSCINFT
-561 YLTDSYQWNQ
+561 YLTDKYQWVD
-571 ENPDDYF
+571 EDPDDYF

-640 RESNRKSSDDSN
+640 RESNRKPSDDSN

-670 NIDKKIFVNDFVES
+670 NIDKKIFVNDFVKS

-724 ESHNK
+724 ESHGK

-780 VEKYGFKKED
+780 VEKYCFKKED

-812 IQGDAQDSKTWGK
+812 IQGDAQDPKTWGK

-838 YDKNLHLKILQEAMK
+838 YDKNLHLKILSEAMK
-853 HSNDVVNLS
+853 HSTDVVNLS

-871 AEYKKNSDWEK
+871 AEYKKGTTDWKK
-882 FADIRKK
+882 FCDIRKR
-889 IENLDEIKSIEAT
+889 IENIDVVSMKEACD
-902 SLFRAAFTMDLG
+902 LFGALFNTDLG
-914 IYHITDKG
+914 IYHITKKG
-922 DWTPSYKSSIV
+922 GFDCKKLIKSNTHIIDACIKCGFPELVRYDENDERAFVSIRTITNLHRTTAYDIVSHNNGIFIKGKTTDGKAWRDVLYKT
-933 DKVEDVIN
+933 
-941 CSKVKTLYDF
+941 KTCND
-951 GEKEASDGWRVRL
+951 DRVPL
-964 HFIAPFPSNIPNGVT
+964 GIYF
-979 AVGMKYEICHPYH
+979 
-992 DWVYKD
+992 D
-998 GYTKDG
+998 TKD
-1004 IFWADNVH
+1004 
-1012 HKAGPKSYTRDDKLP
+1012 
-1027 YSIRFDTETEAYNF
+1027 EAENF
-1041 QAYTKTKFFKY
+1041 IKWSDTKTIKY
-1052 IYSIMKTDQNVPLK
+1052 FVKQLVVDQHIYTEF
-1066 YLPFMPTYT
+1066 LPFMPTYT
-1075 HPWTDAELYKYFNL
+1075 HPWTDEMLYEYFDL
-1089 TDEEI
+1089 TPEQVNIIEQEI
-1094 KEIEKEIR
+1094 K

>member
-1 MIIFRKEYKIVSEKD
+1 MKVFGKEYKIVSEKD
-16 QKDKA
+16 QKNKA
-21 NTLYLYVENIDSVIY
+21 NTLYLYIENIDDVIY

-42 FKQTVWERYD
+42 FDLTVWDRYN
-52 ATGYTQHSKQ
+52 ATGNTQHWKQ

-70 GDKPIHRLLRSMF
+70 GDKPIHKMLRSMF
-83 TWAGNKS
+83 TWAGKRC
-90 ENPLNTNEAY
+90 ENPLNTSEAY
-100 IIKSSD
+100 IIHSSD
-106 ELDRMIETI
+106 ELDNMIDTI

-122 KIGPDFFRSRCENL
+122 KIGPDFFRNRCDNL
-136 TYNPRSYQQ
+136 TYSPRSYQQ

-229 EFCDKNIIF
+229 EFCGKNIIF

-356 FKDADAFDFQ
+356 FKDADAFDFP

-374 AEALFTWLFRPVK
+374 AEAFFTWLFRPVK
-387 SSPLIVN
+387 SNPLIVN

-455 EENENTIIL
+455 EENENTVIL

-640 RESNRKSSDDSN
+640 RESNRKPSDDSN

-670 NIDKKIFVNDFVES
+670 NIDKKIFVNDFVKS

-694 ELKDYEANYK
+694 ELKDYESNYK

-724 ESHNK
+724 ESHGK

-812 IQGDAQDSKTWGK
+812 IKGDAQDPKSWGK
-825 LNMNFDHI
+825 INMNFDHI

-853 HSNDVVNLS
+853 HSDDVVNLS

-871 AEYKKNSDWEK
+871 AEYKKNSDWKK
-882 FADIRKK
+882 FCDIR
-889 IENLDEIKSIEAT
+889 ERTESLDVVSAAEANK
-902 SLFRAAFTMDLG
+902 LFGIGAFIDLG
-914 IYHITDKG
+914 IYHITPKG
-922 DWTPSYKSSIV
+922 GRDLTNFWKEVRKPAEVMMIEKLIVMKDNLLNHIEKQKLDGIRVPLTDIGGNRGYKPVYKELAYVVDGKKDGKDWTKCKNMGGYEKPEGSALPLS
-933 DKVEDVIN
+933 
-941 CSKVKTLYDF
+941 VKFASAAEAQNFYDAF
-951 GEKEASDGWRVRL
+951 
-964 HFIAPFPSNIPNGVT
+964 
-979 AVGMKYEICHPYH
+979 
-992 DWVYKD
+992 
-998 GYTKDG
+998 YTKFGSWLCD
-1004 IFWADNVH
+1004 ITHTQQHLQPSILPWL
-1012 HKAGPKSYTRDDKLP
+1012 DD
-1027 YSIRFDTETEAYNF
+1027 
-1041 QAYTKTKFFKY
+1041 
-1052 IYSIMKTDQNVPLK
+1052 
-1066 YLPFMPTYT
+1066 YT
-1075 HPWTDAELYKYFNL
+1075 HPWTDEMLYEYFGL
-1089 TDEEI
+1089 TPADVDIIEDEI
-1094 KEIEKEIR
+1094 KEIEQEIN

>member
-1 MIIFRKEYKIVSEKD
+1 MKIFGKEYKIVSEKD
-16 QKDKA
+16 QKDKS
-21 NTLYLYVENIDSVIY
+21 NTLYLYIEIIEDVVY

-42 FKQTVWERYD
+42 FDLTVWDRYN
-52 ATGYTQHSKQ
+52 ATGNTQHLKQ
-62 IKVWKSSV
+62 IKVWKSSM
-70 GDKPIHRLLRSMF
+70 GDKPIHRMLRPLF
-83 TWAGNKS
+83 TWAGKKS
-90 ENPLNTNEAY
+90 ECPLTTNEAY
-100 IIKSSD
+100 IIHSSD
-106 ELDRMIETI
+106 ELDKMIDTI

-122 KIGPDFFRSRCENL
+122 KIGPDFFRDRCDNL
-136 TYNPRSYQQ
+136 TYSPRSYQQ

-161 LVNLSTRGGKS
+161 LVNFSTRGGKS
-172 FVSLNIC
+172 FVSLNIG
-179 KNIIGKTKVANI
+179 KNIIGNANTANI

-201 GSFEEVANFHKDF
+201 GSFEEVANLHKDF

-219 VRLSA
+219 IRLSA
-224 KTKSD
+224 KTKAD

-247 KSICQKLIQDMFFDV
+247 KAICQKLIQDMFFDV
-262 IVLDECH
+262 IILDECH

-317 FIKFAKAHPDQI
+317 FIKFAKAHPNEV

-337 NVCNVKMLENEL
+337 NVCNVKMLEDEL
-349 TAMCPDV
+349 TTMCPDV
-356 FKDADAFDFQ
+356 FKDADVFDFP

-374 AEALFTWLFRPVK
+374 AEAFFTWLFRPVK
-387 SSPLIVN
+387 SNPLIVN

-402 NQKRII
+402 NQKRVI

-429 NYKVLSVSGEDVDFN
+429 NYKVLSVSGEDIDFS

-455 EENENTIIL
+455 EENENTVLL

-535 STNISKGENDTYQTV
+535 STNVTKGQNDTYQTV
-550 ISDILSCINFT
+550 INDILSCINFT
-561 YLTDSYQWNQ
+561 YLTASYQWEQ
-571 ENPDDYF
+571 EDPDDYF

-588 SVVAAFQNFNSFDG
+588 SVVAAFQNFSSFDG
-602 VEDLGT
+602 VEDLNT

-629 CDRNNNLKKLF
+629 CDRNNKLKQLF
-640 RESNRKSSDDSN
+640 RSGNKDSSDDSH
-652 EEERTSN
+652 EEERTST

-670 NIDKKIFVNDFVES
+670 NIDKKIFVNDFVKS

-694 ELKDYEANYK
+694 ELKGYEANYS

-724 ESHNK
+724 EKHSL
-729 VDELLQGLSFSNS
+729 DELVHGLSFSNS

-747 PEALLDKMF
+747 PEVLLDRMF
-756 EKLSNYNGTICD
+756 AKFSDYNGTICD
-768 PCAGVGTMLLYA
+768 TCVGVGTMLLYA
-780 VEKYGFKKED
+780 VEKYGFKKEN

-795 IDEDNVKIC
+795 IDEDNAAIC
-804 KKLGFVNI
+804 RKLGFVNI
-812 IQGDAQDSKTWGK
+812 IQGDAQDPKSWEK
-825 LNMNFDHI
+825 LKQMNFDHI

-838 YDKNLHLKILQEAMK
+838 YDKNLHLKILQEAIK

-871 AEYKKNSDWEK
+871 AEYKKNSDWKK
-882 FADIRKK
+882 FEDIRKK
-889 IENLDEIKSIEAT
+889 IESLDVVSAAEAR
-902 SLFRAAFTMDLG
+902 SLFGAIFTMDLG
-914 IYHITDKG
+914 IYHITKNG
-922 DWTPSYKSSIV
+922 GWKSPYNNKII
-933 DKVEDVIN
+933 DKVMLKLQPTITSRVCDAKKEYFCLVTTLDGAHKERENAPKQTDFIRREN
-941 CSKVKTLYDF
+941 WYGKYYKTDGLI
-951 GEKEASDGWRVRL
+951 SDNGFTL
-964 HFIAPFPSNIPNGVT
+964 HQNKKRNVMSTNGNPDT
-979 AVGMKYEICHPYH
+979 
-992 DWVYKD
+992 
-998 GYTKDG
+998 
-1004 IFWADNVH
+1004 WAIVE
-1012 HKAGPKSYTRDDKLP
+1012 
-1027 YSIRFDTETEAYNF
+1027 FDTKEECLNYY
-1041 QAYTKTKFFKY
+1041 AYTKTKFFKY
-1052 IYSIMKTDQNVPLK
+1052 LYVSERVDVNIHPEF
-1066 YLPFMPTYT
+1066 LPFMPTYK
-1075 HPWTDAELYKYFNL
+1075 HPWTDEQLYQYFGL
-1089 TDEEI
+1089 SPEEI
-1094 KEIEKEIR
+1094 NIIEKEIKK

>member
-1 MIIFRKEYKIVSEKD
+1 MTIFGKEYKIVSEKD

-21 NTLYLYVENIDSVIY
+21 NTLYLYIENIDGVTY

-106 ELDRMIETI
+106 ELDRIIGTI

-136 TYNPRSYQQ
+136 TYSPRSYQQ

-201 GSFEEVANFHKDF
+201 GSFEEVANLHKDF

-224 KTKSD
+224 KTKAD

-356 FKDADAFDFQ
+356 FKDADAFDFP

-374 AEALFTWLFRPVK
+374 AEAFFTWLFRPVK
-387 SSPLIVN
+387 SNPLIVN

-444 SVDEKTINKAF
+444 SVDEKTINKSF

-561 YLTDSYQWNQ
+561 YLTDEYQWVD
-571 ENPDDYF
+571 EDPDDYF

-588 SVVAAFQNFNSFDG
+588 TVVAAFQNFNSFDG

-640 RESNRKSSDDSN
+640 RESNRKPSDDSN

-670 NIDKKIFVNDFVES
+670 NIDKKIFVNDFVKS

-724 ESHNK
+724 ESHGK

-812 IQGDAQDSKTWGK
+812 IQGDAQDPKTWGK

-838 YDKNLHLKILQEAMK
+838 YDKNLHLKILQEAIK
-853 HSNDVVNLS
+853 HSGDIVNLS

-871 AEYKKNSDWEK
+871 AEYKKNSDWKK
-882 FADIRKK
+882 FDDIRKR
-889 IENLDEIKSIEAT
+889 IETLDVVPNSVACCMFGAGIA
-902 SLFRAAFTMDLG
+902 MNLG
-914 IYHITDKG
+914 IYHITPKGGWERETKWYEKIVIKYWIEKRTLIHHWTGDYKG
-922 DWTPSYKSSIV
+922 DFTG
-933 DKVEDVIN
+933 N
-941 CSKVKTLYDF
+941 FVKLPL
-951 GEKEASDGWRVRL
+951 L
-964 HFIAPFPSNIPNGVT
+964 HGHPGQADW
-979 AVGMKYEICHPYH
+979 YEITSPDKSYCF
-992 DWVYKD
+992 
-998 GYTKDG
+998 TKPDK
-1004 IFWADNVH
+1004 DNVRSPTVNFAT
-1012 HKAGPKSYTRDDKLP
+1012 KEEAEN
-1027 YSIRFDTETEAYNF
+1027 FWDTL
-1041 QAYTKTKFFKY
+1041 QTKFYKFINYKCRC
-1052 IYSIMKTDQNVPLK
+1052 TTTP
-1066 YLPFMPTYT
+1066 PFECFPWLGDYT
-1075 HPWTDAELYKYFNL
+1075 HKWTDEMLYSYFGL
-1089 TDEEI
+1089 TEDEVNEIEQEI
-1094 KEIEKEIR
+1094 K

>member
-1 MIIFRKEYKIVSEKD
+1 MTIFGKEYKIVFEKD

-21 NTLYLYVENIDSVIY
+21 NTLYLYIENIDGVTY

-122 KIGPDFFRSRCENL
+122 KIGPDFFRNRCENL
-136 TYNPRSYQQ
+136 TYSPRSYQQ

-201 GSFEEVANFHKDF
+201 GSFEEVANLHKDF

-224 KTKSD
+224 KTKAD

-247 KSICQKLIQDMFFDV
+247 KAICQKLIQDMFFDV

-356 FKDADAFDFQ
+356 FKDADAFDFP

-374 AEALFTWLFRPVK
+374 AEAFFTWLFRPVK
-387 SSPLIVN
+387 SNPLIVN

-444 SVDEKTINKAF
+444 SVDEKTINKSF
-455 EENENTIIL
+455 EENENTVIL

-550 ISDILSCINFT
+550 INDILSCINFT
-561 YLTDSYQWNQ
+561 YLTDKYQWAD
-571 ENPDDYF
+571 EDPDDYF

-640 RESNRKSSDDSN
+640 RESNRKPSDDSN

-670 NIDKKIFVNDFVES
+670 NIDKKIFVNDFVKS

-724 ESHNK
+724 ESHGK

-756 EKLSNYNGTICD
+756 EKLSNVNGTICD

-812 IQGDAQDSKTWGK
+812 IQGNAQDPKTWGK

-838 YDKNLHLKILQEAMK
+838 YNGSLHLKILKEAIK
-853 HSNDVVNLS
+853 HSKEVVNLS
-862 PIRWLQDPL
+862 PANQMFSGVRLIKDHS
-871 AEYKKNSDWEK
+871 EIKKNPELVQNIQDVDLIKPEEASAMFGASFAGPLMLIHYDLTKEGKDYKEFNIIPKNLRSVFDKTVRSVYEGKYPSLWSIIKEGDCSKDKFSLTCPEVHGHQGQSDWAEITSKNYEK
-882 FADIRKK
+882 A
-889 IENLDEIKSIEAT
+889 LA
-902 SLFRAAFTMDLG
+902 
-914 IYHITDKG
+914 
-922 DWTPSYKSSIV
+922 
-933 DKVEDVIN
+933 
-941 CSKVKTLYDF
+941 SKQRW
-951 GEKEASDGWRVRL
+951 GWHL
-964 HFIAPFPSNIPNGVT
+964 
-979 AVGMKYEICHPYH
+979 E
-992 DWVYKD
+992 
-998 GYTKDG
+998 
-1004 IFWADNVH
+1004 
-1012 HKAGPKSYTRDDKLP
+1012 
-1027 YSIRFDTETEAYNF
+1027 FDTEEDRKNCWECWHLKSHMLIHSLIKADNF
-1041 QAYTKTKFFKY
+1041 NMYQW
-1052 IYSIMKTDQNVPLK
+1052 
-1066 YLPFMPTYT
+1066 LPALDYT
-1075 HPWTDAELYKYFNL
+1075 HPWTDEMLYEYFGL
-1089 TDEEI
+1089 TKDEV
-1094 KEIEKEIR
+1094 KEIEQGIK

>member
-1 MIIFRKEYKIVSEKD
+1 MIVFGKEYKIVSEKD
-16 QKDKA
+16 QKNKA
-21 NTLYLYVENIDSVIY
+21 NTLYLYIENIDDVIY

-100 IIKSSD
+100 IIKSFD

-136 TYNPRSYQQ
+136 TYSPRSYQQ

-201 GSFEEVANFHKDF
+201 GSFEEVANLHKDF

-269 NTSDSERTKKLL
+269 NTSDSERTKKML

-356 FKDADAFDFQ
+356 FKDADAFDFP
-366 TIFSNDQH
+366 TVFSNDQH
-374 AEALFTWLFRPVK
+374 AEAFFTWLFRPVK
-387 SSPLIVN
+387 SNPLIVN

-429 NYKVLSVSGEDVDFN
+429 NYKVLSVSGEDVDFT
-444 SVDEKTINKAF
+444 SVDEKTINKSF

-498 RTMTPCDGKTDAT
+498 RTMTPCEGKTDAT

-561 YLTDSYQWNQ
+561 YLTNKYQWVD
-571 ENPDDYF
+571 EDPDDYF

-640 RESNRKSSDDSN
+640 REINRKPSDDSN
-652 EEERTSN
+652 EEERISN

-670 NIDKKIFVNDFVES
+670 NIDKKIFVNDFVKS

-694 ELKDYEANYK
+694 ELKDYESNYK

-724 ESHNK
+724 ESHGK

-825 LNMNFDHI
+825 LNMNFDHTA
-833 IMNPP
+833 MNPP
-838 YDKNLHLKILQEAMK
+838 YNGSLHLKILKEAMQ
-853 HSNDVVNLS
+853 HSKEIVNLS
-862 PIRWLQDPL
+862 PANQMFSGVRLIKDHS
-871 AEYKKNSDWEK
+871 EIKKNPELVQHIQDVDLIKPEEASAMFGASFAGPLMLIHYDLTKEGKDYKEFNIIPNNFRSIFDKTVRAVYEGKYTSLWSIIKEGDCPKDKFSLTCPEVHGNQGQSDW
-882 FADIRKK
+882 A
-889 IENLDEIKSIEAT
+889 EIT
-902 SLFRAAFTMDLG
+902 S
-914 IYHITDKG
+914 
-922 DWTPSYKSSIV
+922 
-933 DKVEDVIN
+933 
-941 CSKVKTLYDF
+941 
-951 GEKEASDGWRVRL
+951 
-964 HFIAPFPSNIPNGVT
+964 
-979 AVGMKYEICHPYH
+979 
-992 DWVYKD
+992 
-998 GYTKDG
+998 
-1004 IFWADNVH
+1004 
-1012 HKAGPKSYTRDDKLP
+1012 KSYEKALASKQRLGWHLE
-1027 YSIRFDTETEAYNF
+1027 FDTEEERKNCWKCWHLKSHMFIHNLIKADNF
-1041 QAYTKTKFFKY
+1041 NMYQW
-1052 IYSIMKTDQNVPLK
+1052 
-1066 YLPFMPTYT
+1066 LPALDYT
-1075 HPWTDAELYKYFNL
+1075 HTWTDEMLYEYFGL
-1089 TDEEI
+1089 TEDEVN
-1094 KEIEKEIR
+1094 EIEQSIK